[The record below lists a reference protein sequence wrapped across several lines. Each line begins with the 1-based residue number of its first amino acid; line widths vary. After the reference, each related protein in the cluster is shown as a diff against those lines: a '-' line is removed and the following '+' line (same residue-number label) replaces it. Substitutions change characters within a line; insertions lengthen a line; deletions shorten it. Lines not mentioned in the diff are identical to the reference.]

1 MFGSKGRKERKRLM
15 ALLLAG
21 AMVLSGMG
29 ISPISVQAEETAVV
43 QVQETEPVETIV
55 EEQGEETVSG
65 SDVVVPEAEETEVLE
80 TEETGETSAPAV
92 QNADGI
98 YVFEA
103 AIDAIISKLEKKAA
117 IPEGKYGTDNY
128 FTLSGTATRG
138 NSNTYSAEL
147 GKTENG
153 TLSFTVQGQASVTI
167 SITSTGSSN
176 TSDFALL
183 KSDGTKMIPD
193 GETTGIITVY
203 GTDPVKEVK
212 YSKLEAG
219 TYQMCSPKDG
229 NNTGRGVRL
238 LSAKVVDVPVSVTKE
253 YTFDAST
260 DAIITKLEKKAAV
273 PEGKYGTDNYFT
285 FSGTVTRGN
294 SSTFSAEV
302 GKTETGCMSFAVQG
316 QASVTINITSTG
328 SSNTSDFALLKSDG
342 TKVIPD
348 GETAGI
354 ITVYGTDPVKEVK
367 YSKLEAGTYQI
378 CSPKDGKNTG
388 RGVRILSAKVSDT
401 TGGSRP
407 ARADWSTVEA
417 PTLVSAK
424 QITDK
429 NDIEVKGTGLVGY
442 DGADTLVITM
452 KDEAGTVVKT
462 QSVAKDG
469 NDFTVTFTPENSGK
483 YVFSVVATRDGEENK
498 VAENTLDV
506 DFSLVLATPVIS
518 SATSKGNNSVEVIWG
533 AVKEAT
539 GYIVT
544 AATEGEQKVSVTTN
558 ADKTTALLTGLI
570 VGKAYTISVVAVR
583 GEDKTNPGTATVT
596 VTAEAQRVWS
606 KSTYGSSTDS
616 KNNGVI
622 GNANDG
628 KVTVYSEGGKGK
640 IVPGST
646 DGLTFYYTAIDP
658 ETENFTLTADIHVDS
673 WTLSNGQEGF
683 GMMVADAVGSN
694 GDGTAFWN
702 NAYQTIATKVE
713 YYWDGEDV
721 TTDSSANKISMK
733 LGLGAISRLGVTAD
747 DVAAIKNGTITMPA
761 GYVSETTTLETGA
774 ATKGPG
780 TYNLVGNWNKKAE
793 PTGNLENLLT
803 DFRLQ
808 IQRNNTGYY
817 LRYLDKD
824 NKVIK
829 EVRYYDLER
838 TSLTQID
845 KDNIYVGF
853 FASRNARIT
862 VSNIDLKTIT
872 PADDEKAEEREIE
885 YVYPINTIESPA
897 FSNSADY
904 NLVYY
909 GNADG
914 TLVVKDQNGKEVL
927 NKEFK
932 ALTKETVALKLNSG
946 KNAFTI
952 NFIPDKEYKPGEF
965 KLMTSYDPV
974 TINHTVEY
982 KTVENNNIYVSP
994 NGKSNA
1000 AGTKDAPMDIY
1011 TAVKIAAPG
1020 QKILIKEGT
1029 YNLSRTVKVER
1040 GINGTADAMIYMIA
1054 DPEAGSRPVFDF
1066 GGKCAGMILAGDY
1079 WYFQGFD
1086 VTRSADAQKGIQV
1099 SGNHNTLDRIKAYRN
1114 GNTGIQISRYLGTDQ
1129 FDQWPAHNT
1138 ILNCSSY
1145 LNADKGYEDADG
1157 FAAKLTVGQGN
1168 VFDGCIAAYNADD
1181 GWDLFA
1187 KVQSGSIGVVTIQ
1200 NCVAFK
1206 NGYILDENGREINA
1220 GNGNGFKMG
1229 GDSMPG
1235 AHVLKNSVAFAN
1247 KAKGIDSNSCPD
1259 IKVYSSTTF
1268 DNESYNVAFYTNTAV
1283 NTAFAADGIL
1293 SYKVSNKV
1301 AEQFK
1306 LLGTQNAADV
1316 KGATNYYFD
1325 GSKSVNNNG
1334 KEAAA
1339 SWFKSLDT
1347 ASALKDG
1354 GITRNADGTI
1364 NMNGF
1369 LELTDE
1375 VPEGVGAR
1383 MSGRTSGDI
1392 TVTPDEPKQDDSKP
1406 ENNNN
1411 NNNSNDNGS
1420 DSAGASSAPE
1430 TVNWNE
1436 VSSSVQ
1442 DKVTELAQNPA
1453 IATVNMNIVCT
1464 GEVQV
1469 PQKVLNT
1476 IKGANVTVAFH
1487 SGNGV
1492 AMSISGQDLKNKDL
1506 SKIQNIDL
1514 TVDQTS
1520 NNIPANVVAAKTSA
1534 PTRQLAIKD
1543 TGSFGVN
1550 VNIHVNVGKENAG
1563 KTANLY
1569 RYNAEKG
1576 RLEYCGSFTVT
1587 SNGQSMFALKRGG
1600 NYLVTVTERRP
1611 SESVWYAE
1619 GDYTVKPGDT
1629 LSKIAQ
1635 RNHMTLAELLR
1646 RNAQITNRNL
1656 IKVGQRLNLN

>member
-1 MFGSKGRKERKRLM
+1 MFGGKGRKERKRWM

-29 ISPISVQAEETAVV
+29 ISPISVQAEETATAVE

-65 SDVVVPEAEETEVLE
+65 GDIEVPEVEETEVLE
-80 TEETGETSAPAV
+80 TEEISEVAV
-92 QNADGI
+92 QAAEVTVPVVQNTSGNSDGYVLDAAELATFGADTKKDGDEETAGTDKYFTI
-98 YVFEA
+98 HYSAGTKVEA
-103 AIDAIISKLEKKAA
+103 KEKEFTDGYKSVNRINFAGAVKKTQNSISFTTTGKAKVKVYWGAADANREMAIINDS
-117 IPEGKYGTDNY
+117 
-128 FTLSGTATRG
+128 
-138 NSNTYSAEL
+138 
-147 GKTENG
+147 GKTI
-153 TLSFTVQGQASVTI
+153 AVT
-167 SITSTGSSN
+167 
-176 TSDFALL
+176 
-183 KSDGTKMIPD
+183 
-193 GETTGIITVY
+193 
-203 GTDPVKEVK
+203 EVK
-212 YSKLEAG
+212 PAKDQLCCWEVTLDDAG
-219 TYQMCSPKDG
+219 TYYLGGS
-229 NNTGRGVRL
+229 
-238 LSAKVVDVPVSVTKE
+238 
-253 YTFDAST
+253 
-260 DAIITKLEKKAAV
+260 EKKNYIFRV
-273 PEGKYGTDNYFT
+273 EVTEGEQEEI
-285 FSGTVTRGN
+285 S
-294 SSTFSAEV
+294 
-302 GKTETGCMSFAVQG
+302 
-316 QASVTINITSTG
+316 
-328 SSNTSDFALLKSDG
+328 
-342 TKVIPD
+342 
-348 GETAGI
+348 
-354 ITVYGTDPVKEVK
+354 
-367 YSKLEAGTYQI
+367 
-378 CSPKDGKNTG
+378 
-388 RGVRILSAKVSDT
+388 
-401 TGGSRP
+401 
-407 ARADWSTVEA
+407 RADWSTVDA
-417 PTLVSAK
+417 PE
-424 QITDK
+424 IT
-429 NDIEVKGTGLVGY
+429 EVKQSGEKIDITVKAVVGN
-442 DGADTLVITM
+442 DGADKIVVTLQNEENTEVGNVTSSAKKDKHTVSITPD
-452 KDEAGTVVKT
+452 KSGTYT
-462 QSVAKDG
+462 A
-469 NDFTVTFTPENSGK
+469 
-483 YVFSVVATRDGEENK
+483 SVVATREGETDKAGNNME
-498 VAENTLDV
+498 VY
-506 DFSLVLATPVIS
+506 FSLPLATPVIS
-518 SATSKGNNSVEVIWG
+518 SATSKGNGAVEVVWS

-539 GYIVT
+539 GYAVT
-544 AATEGEQKVSVTTN
+544 ATAEGENEVSKAVT
-558 ADKTTALLTGLI
+558 ADETTALLEGLT
-570 VGKAYTISVVAVR
+570 VGKTYTISVVAVR
-583 GEDKTNPGTATVT
+583 GENKTNPGTATVT

-683 GMMVADAVGSN
+683 GMMAADAVGSN

-702 NAYQTIATKVE
+702 NTYQAIATKVE

-793 PTGNLENLLT
+793 PTGNLENPLT

-932 ALTKETVALKLNSG
+932 ALAKETVALKLNNG

-1029 YNLSRTVKVER
+1029 YNLSSTVKVER

-1086 VTRSADAQKGIQV
+1086 VTGSADAQKGIQV
-1099 SGNHNTLDRIKAYRN
+1099 SGNHNILDRIKAYKN

-1129 FDQWPAHNT
+1129 FNQWPAHNT

-1334 KEAAA
+1334 KEATA

-1383 MSGRTSGDI
+1383 MSGRISGDI
-1392 TVTPDEPKQDDSKP
+1392 TVIPDEPKQDDSKP

-1411 NNNSNDNGS
+1411 NSNDNGS
-1420 DSAGASSAPE
+1420 DSAGTSSTPE

-1442 DKVTELAQNPA
+1442 DKVTEIAQNPA
-1453 IATVNMNIVCT
+1453 IATVNMNMVCT

-1476 IKGANVTVAFH
+1476 IKGTNVTVAFH

-1520 NNIPANVVAAKTSA
+1520 NNIPASVVAAKTSA

-1611 SESVWYAE
+1611 SESVWFAE
-1619 GDYTVKPGDT
+1619 GNYIVKAGDT

-1635 RNHMTLAELLR
+1635 RNHMTLTELLR

>member
-1 MFGSKGRKERKRLM
+1 MFGGKGRKKRKRWM

-29 ISPISVQAEETAVV
+29 TSPISVQAEETAVE
-43 QVQETEPVETIV
+43 QVQETEPMEAVLA
-55 EEQGEETVSG
+55 EQGEVTVSG
-65 SDVVVPEAEETEVLE
+65 GDVVVLEKVEKEAVKTSEEGEAAALTAEAEV
-80 TEETGETSAPAV
+80 PAV
-92 QNADGI
+92 QNTSGNSDGYVLDAAELATFSADTKKDGAEETAGTDKYFTI
-98 YVFEA
+98 HYSAGTKVEA
-103 AIDAIISKLEKKAA
+103 KEKEFTDGYKSVNRINFAGAVKKTQNSISFTTTGKAKVKVYWGAADANREMAIINDS
-117 IPEGKYGTDNY
+117 
-128 FTLSGTATRG
+128 
-138 NSNTYSAEL
+138 
-147 GKTENG
+147 GKTI
-153 TLSFTVQGQASVTI
+153 AVT
-167 SITSTGSSN
+167 
-176 TSDFALL
+176 
-183 KSDGTKMIPD
+183 
-193 GETTGIITVY
+193 
-203 GTDPVKEVK
+203 EVK
-212 YSKLEAG
+212 PAKDQLCCWEVTLEDAG
-219 TYQMCSPKDG
+219 TYYLGGS
-229 NNTGRGVRL
+229 
-238 LSAKVVDVPVSVTKE
+238 
-253 YTFDAST
+253 
-260 DAIITKLEKKAAV
+260 EKKNYIFRV
-273 PEGKYGTDNYFT
+273 EVTEGEQEEI
-285 FSGTVTRGN
+285 S
-294 SSTFSAEV
+294 
-302 GKTETGCMSFAVQG
+302 
-316 QASVTINITSTG
+316 
-328 SSNTSDFALLKSDG
+328 
-342 TKVIPD
+342 
-348 GETAGI
+348 
-354 ITVYGTDPVKEVK
+354 
-367 YSKLEAGTYQI
+367 
-378 CSPKDGKNTG
+378 
-388 RGVRILSAKVSDT
+388 
-401 TGGSRP
+401 
-407 ARADWSTVEA
+407 RADWSTVAA
-417 PTLVSAK
+417 PEIA
-424 QITDK
+424 
-429 NDIEVKGTGLVGY
+429 EVKQSGGKIDITVKAVVGN
-442 DGADTLVITM
+442 DGADKIVITLQNEENTEVGNVTSSAK
-452 KDEAGTVVKT
+452 KDKHTVSITPDKSGTYT
-462 QSVAKDG
+462 A
-469 NDFTVTFTPENSGK
+469 
-483 YVFSVVATRDGEENK
+483 SVVATREGETDKAGNNK
-498 VAENTLDV
+498 EVY
-506 DFSLVLATPVIS
+506 FSLPLATPVIS
-518 SATSKGNNSVEVIWG
+518 SATSKGNGAVEVVWS

-539 GYIVT
+539 GYAVT
-544 AATEGEQKVSVTTN
+544 ATAEGENEVSKMVT
-558 ADKTTALLTGLI
+558 ADETTALLEGLT
-570 VGKAYTISVVAVR
+570 VGKTYTINVVAVR
-583 GEDKTNPGTATVT
+583 GEDETKPGTATVT

-683 GMMVADAVGSN
+683 GMMAADAVGSN

-702 NAYQTIATKVE
+702 NAYQAIATKVE

-721 TTDSSANKISMK
+721 TTDISANKISMK

-774 ATKGPG
+774 ATNGPG

-793 PTGNLENLLT
+793 PTGNLENLLA

-838 TSLTQID
+838 NSLTQID

-862 VSNIDLKTIT
+862 VSNIDLKTIS
-872 PADDEKAEEREIE
+872 PADDEKAEEREIQ
-885 YVYPINTIESPA
+885 YVYPINTIESPV

-946 KNAFTI
+946 KNTFTI

-1000 AGTKDAPMDIY
+1000 AGTKDDPMDIY

-1029 YNLSRTVKVER
+1029 YDLSSTVKVER
-1040 GINGTADAMIYMIA
+1040 GINGTADAMIHMIA

-1099 SGNHNTLDRIKAYRN
+1099 SGNHNILDQIKAYKN

-1129 FDQWPAHNT
+1129 FNQWPAHNT

-1316 KGATNYYFD
+1316 KGVTNYYFD
-1325 GSKSVNNNG
+1325 GSKTVNNNG
-1334 KEAAA
+1334 KEATA

-1411 NNNSNDNGS
+1411 NNNNNSNDNGS
-1420 DSAGASSAPE
+1420 GSAATSSAPE

-1442 DKVTELAQNPA
+1442 DKVTEITQNPA
-1453 IATVNMNIVCT
+1453 IATVNMNMVCT

-1476 IKGANVTVAFH
+1476 IKGTNVTVAFH
-1487 SGNGV
+1487 SGNGI
-1492 AMSISGQDLKNKDL
+1492 AMSISGHDLKNKDL

-1514 TVDQTS
+1514 TVDQAS

-1534 PTRQLAIKD
+1534 PTRQLEIKD

-1563 KTANLY
+1563 KTANMY

-1576 RLEYCGSFTVT
+1576 HLEYCGSFTVT
-1587 SNGQSMFALKRGG
+1587 SNGQSMFALERGG

-1611 SESVWYAE
+1611 SESVWFAE
-1619 GDYTVKPGDT
+1619 GDYTIKPGDT

-1635 RNHMTLAELLR
+1635 RNHMTLTELLR
-1646 RNAQITNRNL
+1646 RNAQITNRNV

>member
-1 MFGSKGRKERKRLM
+1 MFGSKGRKERKRLI

-21 AMVLSGMG
+21 TMVLSGMG
-29 ISPISVQAEETAVV
+29 ISPISVQAEETATAVE

-65 SDVVVPEAEETEVLE
+65 GDIEVPEVEETEVLE
-80 TEETGETSAPAV
+80 TEEISEVAV
-92 QNADGI
+92 QAAEVTVPVVQNTSGNSDGYVLDAAELATFGADTKKDGDEETAGTDKYFTI
-98 YVFEA
+98 HYSAGTKVEA
-103 AIDAIISKLEKKAA
+103 KEKEFTDGYKSVNRINFAGAVKKTQNSISFTTTGKAKVKVYWGAADANREMAIINDS
-117 IPEGKYGTDNY
+117 
-128 FTLSGTATRG
+128 
-138 NSNTYSAEL
+138 
-147 GKTENG
+147 GKTI
-153 TLSFTVQGQASVTI
+153 AVT
-167 SITSTGSSN
+167 
-176 TSDFALL
+176 
-183 KSDGTKMIPD
+183 
-193 GETTGIITVY
+193 
-203 GTDPVKEVK
+203 EVK
-212 YSKLEAG
+212 PAKDQLCCWEVTLDDAG
-219 TYQMCSPKDG
+219 TYYLGGS
-229 NNTGRGVRL
+229 
-238 LSAKVVDVPVSVTKE
+238 
-253 YTFDAST
+253 
-260 DAIITKLEKKAAV
+260 EKKNYIFRV
-273 PEGKYGTDNYFT
+273 EVTEGEQEEI
-285 FSGTVTRGN
+285 S
-294 SSTFSAEV
+294 
-302 GKTETGCMSFAVQG
+302 
-316 QASVTINITSTG
+316 
-328 SSNTSDFALLKSDG
+328 
-342 TKVIPD
+342 
-348 GETAGI
+348 
-354 ITVYGTDPVKEVK
+354 
-367 YSKLEAGTYQI
+367 
-378 CSPKDGKNTG
+378 
-388 RGVRILSAKVSDT
+388 
-401 TGGSRP
+401 
-407 ARADWSTVEA
+407 RADWSTVDA
-417 PTLVSAK
+417 PE
-424 QITDK
+424 IT
-429 NDIEVKGTGLVGY
+429 EVKQSGEKIDITVKAVVGN
-442 DGADTLVITM
+442 DGADKIVVTLQNEENTEVGNVTSSAKKDKHTVSITPD
-452 KDEAGTVVKT
+452 KSGTYT
-462 QSVAKDG
+462 A
-469 NDFTVTFTPENSGK
+469 
-483 YVFSVVATRDGEENK
+483 SVVATREGETDKAGNNME
-498 VAENTLDV
+498 VY
-506 DFSLVLATPVIS
+506 FSLPLATPVIS
-518 SATSKGNNSVEVIWG
+518 SATSKGNGAVEVVWS

-539 GYIVT
+539 GYAVT
-544 AATEGEQKVSVTTN
+544 ATAEGENEVSKAVT
-558 ADKTTALLTGLI
+558 ADETTALLEGLK
-570 VGKAYTISVVAVR
+570 VGKTYTISVVAVR
-583 GEDKTNPGTATVT
+583 GENKTNPGTATVT

-683 GMMVADAVGSN
+683 GMMAADAVGSN

-702 NAYQTIATKVE
+702 NTYQAIATKVE

-793 PTGNLENLLT
+793 PTGNLENPLT

-897 FSNSADY
+897 FSNSVDY

-932 ALTKETVALKLNSG
+932 ALAKETVALKLNNG

-1029 YNLSRTVKVER
+1029 YNLSSTVKVER

-1099 SGNHNTLDRIKAYRN
+1099 SGNHNILDRIKAYKN

-1129 FDQWPAHNT
+1129 FNQWPAHNT

-1334 KEAAA
+1334 KEATA

-1383 MSGRTSGDI
+1383 MSGRISGDI
-1392 TVTPDEPKQDDSKP
+1392 TVIPDEPKQDDSKP

-1411 NNNSNDNGS
+1411 NSNDNGS
-1420 DSAGASSAPE
+1420 DSAGTSSTPE

-1442 DKVTELAQNPA
+1442 DKVTEIAQNPA
-1453 IATVNMNIVCT
+1453 IATVNMNMVCT

-1476 IKGANVTVAFH
+1476 IKGTNVTVAFH

-1520 NNIPANVVAAKTSA
+1520 NNIPASVVAAKTSA

-1611 SESVWYAE
+1611 SESVWFAE
-1619 GDYTVKPGDT
+1619 GNYIVKAGDT

-1635 RNHMTLAELLR
+1635 RNHMTLTELLR

>member
-1 MFGSKGRKERKRLM
+1 MFGSKGRKERKRLI

-21 AMVLSGMG
+21 TMVLSGMG
-29 ISPISVQAEETAVV
+29 ISPISVQAEETATAVE

-65 SDVVVPEAEETEVLE
+65 GDIEVPEVEETEVLE
-80 TEETGETSAPAV
+80 TEEISEVAV
-92 QNADGI
+92 QAAEVTVPVVQNTSGNSDGYVLDAAELATFGADTKKDGDEETAGTDKYFTI
-98 YVFEA
+98 HYSAGTKVEA
-103 AIDAIISKLEKKAA
+103 KEKEFTDGYKSVNRINFAGAVKKTQNSISFTTTGKAKVKVYWGAADANREMAIINDS
-117 IPEGKYGTDNY
+117 
-128 FTLSGTATRG
+128 
-138 NSNTYSAEL
+138 
-147 GKTENG
+147 GKTI
-153 TLSFTVQGQASVTI
+153 AVT
-167 SITSTGSSN
+167 
-176 TSDFALL
+176 
-183 KSDGTKMIPD
+183 
-193 GETTGIITVY
+193 
-203 GTDPVKEVK
+203 EVK
-212 YSKLEAG
+212 PAKDQLCCWEVTLDDAG
-219 TYQMCSPKDG
+219 TYYLGGS
-229 NNTGRGVRL
+229 
-238 LSAKVVDVPVSVTKE
+238 
-253 YTFDAST
+253 
-260 DAIITKLEKKAAV
+260 EKKNYIFRV
-273 PEGKYGTDNYFT
+273 EVTEGEQEEI
-285 FSGTVTRGN
+285 S
-294 SSTFSAEV
+294 
-302 GKTETGCMSFAVQG
+302 
-316 QASVTINITSTG
+316 
-328 SSNTSDFALLKSDG
+328 
-342 TKVIPD
+342 
-348 GETAGI
+348 
-354 ITVYGTDPVKEVK
+354 
-367 YSKLEAGTYQI
+367 
-378 CSPKDGKNTG
+378 
-388 RGVRILSAKVSDT
+388 
-401 TGGSRP
+401 
-407 ARADWSTVEA
+407 RADWSTVDA
-417 PTLVSAK
+417 PE
-424 QITDK
+424 IT
-429 NDIEVKGTGLVGY
+429 EVKQSGEKIDITVKAVVGN
-442 DGADTLVITM
+442 DGADKIVVTLQNEENTEVGNVTSSAKKDKHTVLITPD
-452 KDEAGTVVKT
+452 KSGTYT
-462 QSVAKDG
+462 A
-469 NDFTVTFTPENSGK
+469 
-483 YVFSVVATRDGEENK
+483 SVVATREGETDKAGNNME
-498 VAENTLDV
+498 VY
-506 DFSLVLATPVIS
+506 FSLPLATPVIS
-518 SATSKGNNSVEVIWG
+518 SATSKGNGAVEVVWS

-539 GYIVT
+539 GYAVT
-544 AATEGEQKVSVTTN
+544 ATAEGENEVSKAVT
-558 ADKTTALLTGLI
+558 ADETTALLEGLT
-570 VGKAYTISVVAVR
+570 VGKTYTISVVAVR
-583 GEDKTNPGTATVT
+583 GENKTNPGTATVT

-683 GMMVADAVGSN
+683 GMMAADAVGSN

-702 NAYQTIATKVE
+702 NTYQAIATKVE

-793 PTGNLENLLT
+793 PTGNLENPLT

-946 KNAFTI
+946 KNTLTI

-1029 YNLSRTVKVER
+1029 YNLSGTVKVER

-1099 SGNHNTLDRIKAYRN
+1099 SGNHNILDRIKAYKN

-1129 FDQWPAHNT
+1129 FNQWPAHNT

-1334 KEAAA
+1334 KEATA

-1383 MSGRTSGDI
+1383 MSGRISGDI
-1392 TVTPDEPKQDDSKP
+1392 TVIPDEPKQDDSKP

-1411 NNNSNDNGS
+1411 NSNDNGS
-1420 DSAGASSAPE
+1420 DSAGTSSTPE

-1442 DKVTELAQNPA
+1442 DKVTEIAQNPA
-1453 IATVNMNIVCT
+1453 IATVNMNVVCT

-1476 IKGANVTVAFH
+1476 IKGTNVTVAFH

-1520 NNIPANVVAAKTSA
+1520 NNIPASVVAAKTSA

-1543 TGSFGVN
+1543 TGNFGVN

-1563 KTANLY
+1563 KTANMY

-1611 SESVWYAE
+1611 SESVWFAE
-1619 GDYTVKPGDT
+1619 GNYIVKAGDT

-1635 RNHMTLAELLR
+1635 RNHITLTELLR

>member
-1 MFGSKGRKERKRLM
+1 MEMLGNRQGKKRKRWL

-21 AMVLSGMG
+21 AMILSGMG
-29 ISPISVQAEETAVV
+29 TPSVVVQAEETDAVA
-43 QVQETEPVETIV
+43 VEAEAT
-55 EEQGEETVSG
+55 TVSG
-65 SDVVVPEAEETEVLE
+65 NENAETTEMQAADTQDDTQSVPEEAQIALLSEDVAVSAQDAAGDAEQYVLDAADLAQFTNGAKKDGEEQSAGTDDYFTILWSSKSKVDGSKKSFEDGTAFTQRINLGGKLDVTNNKNGVSFKTTGAAEVKVYWVKGGDDNRQMALLTGSGTVVAK
-80 TEETGETSAPAV
+80 TEETLAK
-92 QNADGI
+92 NAACI
-98 YVFEA
+98 SVLKVT
-103 AIDAIISKLEKKAA
+103 DAGTYYLGGLENN
-117 IPEGKYGTDNY
+117 NY
-128 FTLSGTATRG
+128 IF
-138 NSNTYSAEL
+138 
-147 GKTENG
+147 K
-153 TLSFTVQGQASVTI
+153 VIVT
-167 SITSTGSSN
+167 
-176 TSDFALL
+176 
-183 KSDGTKMIPD
+183 
-193 GETTGIITVY
+193 ETTG
-203 GTDPVKEVK
+203 GT
-212 YSKLEAG
+212 
-219 TYQMCSPKDG
+219 
-229 NNTGRGVRL
+229 
-238 LSAKVVDVPVSVTKE
+238 
-253 YTFDAST
+253 
-260 DAIITKLEKKAAV
+260 EK
-273 PEGKYGTDNYFT
+273 
-285 FSGTVTRGN
+285 
-294 SSTFSAEV
+294 
-302 GKTETGCMSFAVQG
+302 
-316 QASVTINITSTG
+316 
-328 SSNTSDFALLKSDG
+328 
-342 TKVIPD
+342 
-348 GETAGI
+348 
-354 ITVYGTDPVKEVK
+354 
-367 YSKLEAGTYQI
+367 
-378 CSPKDGKNTG
+378 
-388 RGVRILSAKVSDT
+388 
-401 TGGSRP
+401 P
-407 ARADWSTVEA
+407 ARADWSTVEN
-417 PTLVSAK
+417 PEIISAVQNAGK
-424 QITDK
+424 VDVT
-429 NDIEVKGTGLVGY
+429 VKTNIGY
-442 DGADTLVITM
+442 DGADKIEVAMSDAEGSVI
-452 KDEAGTVVKT
+452 GTAKSSKEGNKAVVSFT
-462 QSVAKDG
+462 PAASG
-469 NDFTVTFTPENSGK
+469 TYTFTVK
-483 YVFSVVATRDGEENK
+483 AIRDGEEDKAGNSMN
-498 VAENTLDV
+498 A
-506 DFSLVLATPVIS
+506 DFVLPLTAPKIS
-518 SATSKGNNSVEVIWG
+518 SATNVGKGAVALEWSE
-533 AVKEAT
+533 VKEAEK
-539 GYIVT
+539 YVVT
-544 AATEGEQKVSVTTN
+544 VEGTDNKTESTTTVATISG
-558 ADKTTALLTGLI
+558 LT
-570 VGKAYTISVVAVR
+570 VGNMYTISVVAVR
-583 GEDKTNPGTATVT
+583 GEDVSGKGTTEVT
-596 VTAEAQRVWS
+596 VVDEAQRVWRV
-606 KSTYGSSTDS
+606 STYGSSTDS

-683 GMMVADAVGSN
+683 GMMAADAVGSN

-702 NAYQTIATKVE
+702 NAYQAIVTKVE

-793 PTGNLENLLT
+793 PTGSLENPLT

-838 TSLTQID
+838 NSLTQID

-872 PADDEKAEEREIE
+872 PADDEKAEERESE
-885 YVYPINTIESPA
+885 YVYPINTIESPV

-946 KNAFTI
+946 KNTFTI

-1029 YNLSRTVKVER
+1029 YNLFSTVKVER

-1099 SGNHNTLDRIKAYRN
+1099 SGNHNILDRIKAYKN

-1129 FDQWPAHNT
+1129 FNQWPAHNT

-1316 KGATNYYFD
+1316 KGVTNYYFD
-1325 GSKSVNNNG
+1325 GSKTVNNNG

-1411 NNNSNDNGS
+1411 NNNNSNDNGS
-1420 DSAGASSAPE
+1420 GSAATSSAPE

-1442 DKVTELAQNPA
+1442 DKVTEITQNPA
-1453 IATVNMNIVCT
+1453 IATVNMNMVCT

-1476 IKGANVTVAFH
+1476 IKGTNVTVAFH
-1487 SGNGV
+1487 SGNGI

-1514 TVDQTS
+1514 TVDQAS

-1563 KTANLY
+1563 KTANMY

-1576 RLEYCGSFTVT
+1576 HLEYCGSFTVT
-1587 SNGQSMFALKRGG
+1587 SNGQSMFALERGG

-1611 SESVWYAE
+1611 SESVWFAE
-1619 GDYTVKPGDT
+1619 GDYTIKPGDT

-1635 RNHMTLAELLR
+1635 RNHMTLTELLR
-1646 RNAQITNRNL
+1646 RNAQITNRNV

>member
-1 MFGSKGRKERKRLM
+1 MLGNRQGKKRKRWL

-21 AMVLSGMG
+21 AMILSGMG
-29 ISPISVQAEETAVV
+29 TPSVVVQAEETDTVAV
-43 QVQETEPVETIV
+43 EAEAT
-55 EEQGEETVSG
+55 TVSG
-65 SDVVVPEAEETEVLE
+65 NENAETTEMQAADTQDDTQSVPEEAQIALLSEDVAVSAQDAAGDAEQYVLDAADLAQFTNGAKKDGEEQSAGTDDYFTILWSSKSKVDGSKKSFEDGTAFTQRINLGGKLDVTNNKNGVSFKTTGAAEVKVYWVEGGDDNRQMALL
-80 TEETGETSAPAV
+80 TGSGTVVAKTGETLAK
-92 QNADGI
+92 NA
-98 YVFEA
+98 A
-103 AIDAIISKLEKKAA
+103 CISVLK
-117 IPEGKYGTDNY
+117 
-128 FTLSGTATRG
+128 
-138 NSNTYSAEL
+138 
-147 GKTENG
+147 
-153 TLSFTVQGQASVTI
+153 VT
-167 SITSTGSSN
+167 
-176 TSDFALL
+176 
-183 KSDGTKMIPD
+183 
-193 GETTGIITVY
+193 
-203 GTDPVKEVK
+203 
-212 YSKLEAG
+212 EAG
-219 TYQMCSPKDG
+219 TYYLG
-229 NNTGRGVRL
+229 GLENN
-238 LSAKVVDVPVSVTKE
+238 
-253 YTFDAST
+253 
-260 DAIITKLEKKAAV
+260 
-273 PEGKYGTDNYFT
+273 NYIF
-285 FSGTVTRGN
+285 
-294 SSTFSAEV
+294 
-302 GKTETGCMSFAVQG
+302 
-316 QASVTINITSTG
+316 
-328 SSNTSDFALLKSDG
+328 
-342 TKVIPD
+342 KVIVT
-348 GETAGI
+348 E
-354 ITVYGTDPVKEVK
+354 
-367 YSKLEAGTYQI
+367 
-378 CSPKDGKNTG
+378 
-388 RGVRILSAKVSDT
+388 T
-401 TGGSRP
+401 TGGTEKP
-407 ARADWSTVEA
+407 ARADWSTVEN
-417 PTLVSAK
+417 PEIISAVQNAGK
-424 QITDK
+424 VDVT
-429 NDIEVKGTGLVGY
+429 VKTNIGY
-442 DGADTLVITM
+442 DGADKIEVAMSDAEGSVIGTA
-452 KDEAGTVVKT
+452 KSSKEGNEAVVSFTPAASGTYT
-462 QSVAKDG
+462 
-469 NDFTVTFTPENSGK
+469 FTVK
-483 YVFSVVATRDGEENK
+483 AIRDGEEDKAGNSMN
-498 VAENTLDV
+498 A
-506 DFSLVLATPVIS
+506 DFVLPLTAPKIS
-518 SATSKGNNSVEVIWG
+518 SATNVGKGAVALEWSE
-533 AVKEAT
+533 VKEAEKYVVT
-539 GYIVT
+539 VEGTDNKTESTTT
-544 AATEGEQKVSVTTN
+544 AATISG
-558 ADKTTALLTGLI
+558 LT
-570 VGKAYTISVVAVR
+570 VGNMYTISVVAVR
-583 GEDKTNPGTATVT
+583 GEDVSGKGTTEVT
-596 VTAEAQRVWS
+596 VVDEAQRVWRV
-606 KSTYGSSTDS
+606 STYGSSTDS

-683 GMMVADAVGSN
+683 GMMAADAVGSN

-702 NAYQTIATKVE
+702 NAYQAIATKVE

-774 ATKGPG
+774 AAKGPG

-793 PTGNLENLLT
+793 PTGNLENPMT

-872 PADDEKAEEREIE
+872 PADDEKAEEREIQ
-885 YVYPINTIESPA
+885 YVYPINTIESPV

-946 KNAFTI
+946 KNTFTI

-1029 YNLSRTVKVER
+1029 YNLSSTVKVER

-1099 SGNHNTLDRIKAYRN
+1099 SGNHNILDQIKAYKN

-1129 FDQWPAHNT
+1129 FNQWPAHNT

-1316 KGATNYYFD
+1316 KGVTNYYFD
-1325 GSKSVNNNG
+1325 GSKTVNNNG

-1392 TVTPDEPKQDDSKP
+1392 TVIPDEPKQDDSKP

-1411 NNNSNDNGS
+1411 NNNNSNDNGS
-1420 DSAGASSAPE
+1420 DSVATSSAPE

-1442 DKVTELAQNPA
+1442 DKVTEITQNPA
-1453 IATVNMNIVCT
+1453 IATVNMNMVCT

-1476 IKGANVTVAFH
+1476 IKGTNVTVAFH
-1487 SGNGV
+1487 SGNGI

-1514 TVDQTS
+1514 TVDQAS

-1563 KTANLY
+1563 KTANMY

-1576 RLEYCGSFTVT
+1576 HLEYCGSFTVT

-1611 SESVWYAE
+1611 SESVWFAE
-1619 GDYTVKPGDT
+1619 GDYTIKPGDT

-1646 RNAQITNRNL
+1646 RNAQITNRNV

>member
-1 MFGSKGRKERKRLM
+1 MLGNRQGKKRKRWL

-21 AMVLSGMG
+21 AMILSGMG
-29 ISPISVQAEETAVV
+29 TPSVVVQAEETDTVAV
-43 QVQETEPVETIV
+43 EAEAT
-55 EEQGEETVSG
+55 TVSG
-65 SDVVVPEAEETEVLE
+65 NENAETTEMQAADTQDDTQSVPEEAQIALLSEDVAVSAQDAAGDAEQYVLDAADLAQFTNGAKKDGEEQSAGTDDYFTILWSSKSKVDGSKKSFEDRTAFTQRINLGGKLDVTNNKNGVSFKTTGAAEVKVYWVEGGDDNRQMALLTGSGTVVAK
-80 TEETGETSAPAV
+80 TEETLAK
-92 QNADGI
+92 NAACI
-98 YVFEA
+98 SVLKVT
-103 AIDAIISKLEKKAA
+103 DAGTYYLGGLENN
-117 IPEGKYGTDNY
+117 NY
-128 FTLSGTATRG
+128 IF
-138 NSNTYSAEL
+138 
-147 GKTENG
+147 K
-153 TLSFTVQGQASVTI
+153 VIVT
-167 SITSTGSSN
+167 
-176 TSDFALL
+176 
-183 KSDGTKMIPD
+183 
-193 GETTGIITVY
+193 ETTG
-203 GTDPVKEVK
+203 GT
-212 YSKLEAG
+212 
-219 TYQMCSPKDG
+219 
-229 NNTGRGVRL
+229 
-238 LSAKVVDVPVSVTKE
+238 
-253 YTFDAST
+253 
-260 DAIITKLEKKAAV
+260 EK
-273 PEGKYGTDNYFT
+273 
-285 FSGTVTRGN
+285 
-294 SSTFSAEV
+294 
-302 GKTETGCMSFAVQG
+302 
-316 QASVTINITSTG
+316 
-328 SSNTSDFALLKSDG
+328 
-342 TKVIPD
+342 
-348 GETAGI
+348 
-354 ITVYGTDPVKEVK
+354 
-367 YSKLEAGTYQI
+367 
-378 CSPKDGKNTG
+378 
-388 RGVRILSAKVSDT
+388 
-401 TGGSRP
+401 P
-407 ARADWSTVEA
+407 ARADWSTVEN
-417 PTLVSAK
+417 PEIISAVQNAGK
-424 QITDK
+424 VDVT
-429 NDIEVKGTGLVGY
+429 VKTNIGY
-442 DGADTLVITM
+442 DGADKIEVAMSDAEGSVI
-452 KDEAGTVVKT
+452 GTAKSSKEGNKAVVSFT
-462 QSVAKDG
+462 PAASG
-469 NDFTVTFTPENSGK
+469 TYTFTVK
-483 YVFSVVATRDGEENK
+483 AIRDGEEDKAGNSMN
-498 VAENTLDV
+498 A
-506 DFSLVLATPVIS
+506 DFVLPLTAPKIS
-518 SATSKGNNSVEVIWG
+518 SATNVGKGAVALEWSE
-533 AVKEAT
+533 VKEAEKYVVT
-539 GYIVT
+539 VEGTDNKTESTTT
-544 AATEGEQKVSVTTN
+544 AATISG
-558 ADKTTALLTGLI
+558 LT
-570 VGKAYTISVVAVR
+570 VGNMYTISVVAVR
-583 GEDKTNPGTATVT
+583 GEDVSGKGTTEVT
-596 VTAEAQRVWS
+596 VVDEAQRVWRV
-606 KSTYGSSTDS
+606 STYGSSTDS

-683 GMMVADAVGSN
+683 GMMAADAVGSN

-702 NAYQTIATKVE
+702 NAYQAIATKVE
-713 YYWDGEDV
+713 YYWDGENV
-721 TTDSSANKISMK
+721 TADSSANKISMK

-793 PTGNLENLLT
+793 PTGSLENPLT

-838 TSLTQID
+838 NSLTQID

-885 YVYPINTIESPA
+885 YVYPINTIESPV
-897 FSNSADY
+897 FSNSVDY

-946 KNAFTI
+946 KNTFTI

-1000 AGTKDAPMDIY
+1000 AGTRDDPMDIY

-1029 YNLSRTVKVER
+1029 YDLSSTVKVER

-1099 SGNHNTLDRIKAYRN
+1099 SGNHNILDRIKAYKN

-1129 FDQWPAHNT
+1129 FNQWPAHNT

-1316 KGATNYYFD
+1316 KSVTNYYFD
-1325 GSKSVNNNG
+1325 GSKTVNNNG

-1411 NNNSNDNGS
+1411 NNNNNSNDNGS
-1420 DSAGASSAPE
+1420 GSAATSSAPE

-1442 DKVTELAQNPA
+1442 DKVTEITQNPA
-1453 IATVNMNIVCT
+1453 IATVNMNMVCT

-1476 IKGANVTVAFH
+1476 IKGTNVTVAFH
-1487 SGNGV
+1487 SGNGI

-1514 TVDQTS
+1514 TVDQAS

-1563 KTANLY
+1563 KTANMY
-1569 RYNAEKG
+1569 RHNAEKG

-1611 SESVWYAE
+1611 SESVWFAE
-1619 GDYTVKPGDT
+1619 DNYIVKAGDT

-1635 RNHMTLAELLR
+1635 RNHMTLTELLR
-1646 RNAQITNRNL
+1646 RNAQITNRNA

>member
-1 MFGSKGRKERKRLM
+1 MFGSKGRKERKRLI

-21 AMVLSGMG
+21 TMVLSGMG
-29 ISPISVQAEETAVV
+29 ISPISVQAEETATAVE

-65 SDVVVPEAEETEVLE
+65 GDIEVPEVEETEVLE
-80 TEETGETSAPAV
+80 TEEISEVAV
-92 QNADGI
+92 QAAEVTVPVVQNTSGNSDGYVLDAAELATFGADTKKDGDEETAGTDKYFTI
-98 YVFEA
+98 HYSAGTKVEA
-103 AIDAIISKLEKKAA
+103 KEKEFTDGYKSVNRINFAGAVKKTQNSISFTTTGKAKVKVYWGAADANREMAIINDS
-117 IPEGKYGTDNY
+117 
-128 FTLSGTATRG
+128 
-138 NSNTYSAEL
+138 
-147 GKTENG
+147 GKTI
-153 TLSFTVQGQASVTI
+153 AVT
-167 SITSTGSSN
+167 
-176 TSDFALL
+176 
-183 KSDGTKMIPD
+183 
-193 GETTGIITVY
+193 
-203 GTDPVKEVK
+203 EVK
-212 YSKLEAG
+212 PAKDQLCCWEVTLDDAG
-219 TYQMCSPKDG
+219 TYYLGGS
-229 NNTGRGVRL
+229 
-238 LSAKVVDVPVSVTKE
+238 
-253 YTFDAST
+253 
-260 DAIITKLEKKAAV
+260 EKKNYIFRV
-273 PEGKYGTDNYFT
+273 EVTEGEQEEI
-285 FSGTVTRGN
+285 S
-294 SSTFSAEV
+294 
-302 GKTETGCMSFAVQG
+302 
-316 QASVTINITSTG
+316 
-328 SSNTSDFALLKSDG
+328 
-342 TKVIPD
+342 
-348 GETAGI
+348 
-354 ITVYGTDPVKEVK
+354 
-367 YSKLEAGTYQI
+367 
-378 CSPKDGKNTG
+378 
-388 RGVRILSAKVSDT
+388 
-401 TGGSRP
+401 
-407 ARADWSTVEA
+407 RADWSTVDA
-417 PTLVSAK
+417 PE
-424 QITDK
+424 IT
-429 NDIEVKGTGLVGY
+429 EVKQSGEKIDITVKAVVGN
-442 DGADTLVITM
+442 DGADKIVVTLQNEENTEVGNVTSSAKKDKHTVSITPD
-452 KDEAGTVVKT
+452 KSGTYT
-462 QSVAKDG
+462 A
-469 NDFTVTFTPENSGK
+469 
-483 YVFSVVATRDGEENK
+483 SVVATREGETDKAGNNME
-498 VAENTLDV
+498 VY
-506 DFSLVLATPVIS
+506 FSLPLATPVIS
-518 SATSKGNNSVEVIWG
+518 SATSKGNGAVEVVWS

-539 GYIVT
+539 GYAVT
-544 AATEGEQKVSVTTN
+544 ATAEGENEVSKAVT
-558 ADKTTALLTGLI
+558 ADETTALLEGLT

-583 GEDKTNPGTATVT
+583 GEDKTKPGTATVT

-673 WTLSNGQEGF
+673 WKLSNGQEGF
-683 GMMVADAVGSN
+683 GMMAADAVGLN

-702 NAYQTIATKVE
+702 NTYQAIATKIE

-721 TTDSSANKISMK
+721 TTDSSAGKISMK
-733 LGLGAISRLGVTAD
+733 LGLGAISKLGVTAE
-747 DVAAIKNGTITMPA
+747 DVAGIKNGTITMPA
-761 GYVSETTTLETGA
+761 GYVSKTTTLETGA
-774 ATKGPG
+774 AAKGPG
-780 TYNLVGNWNKKAE
+780 TYNLVGNWNEKAE
-793 PTGNLENLLT
+793 PAGNLENPLT

-829 EVRYYDLER
+829 EIRYYDLER

-862 VSNIDLKTIT
+862 VSNIELKTIN

-946 KNAFTI
+946 KNTFTI

-1029 YNLSRTVKVER
+1029 YNLSSTVKVER

-1099 SGNHNTLDRIKAYRN
+1099 SGNHNILDRIKAYKN

-1129 FDQWPAHNT
+1129 FNQWPAHNT

-1316 KGATNYYFD
+1316 KGATNYYFN

-1334 KEAAA
+1334 KEATA

-1406 ENNNN
+1406 ENNN
-1411 NNNSNDNGS
+1411 SNDNGS
-1420 DSAGASSAPE
+1420 GSAGTSSAPE

-1442 DKVTELAQNPA
+1442 DKVTEIAQNPA
-1453 IATVNMNIVCT
+1453 IATVNMNMVCT

-1476 IKGANVTVAFH
+1476 IKGTNVTVAFH
-1487 SGNGV
+1487 SGNGI

-1534 PTRQLAIKD
+1534 PVRQLAIKD
-1543 TGSFGVN
+1543 SGSFGVN

-1569 RYNAEKG
+1569 RYNTEKG

-1600 NYLVTVTERRP
+1600 NYLVTVTEHRP

-1619 GDYTVKPGDT
+1619 GDCTVKAGDT

>member
-1 MFGSKGRKERKRLM
+1 MFGGKGRKERKRWM

-29 ISPISVQAEETAVV
+29 ISPISVQAEETATAVE

-65 SDVVVPEAEETEVLE
+65 GDIEVPEVEETEVLE
-80 TEETGETSAPAV
+80 TEEISEVAV
-92 QNADGI
+92 QAAEVTVPVVQNTSGNSDGYVLDAAELATFGADTKKDGDEETAGTDKYFTI
-98 YVFEA
+98 HYSAGTKVEA
-103 AIDAIISKLEKKAA
+103 KEKEFTDGYKSVNRINFAGAVKKTQNSISFTTTGKAKVKVYWGAADANREMAIINDS
-117 IPEGKYGTDNY
+117 
-128 FTLSGTATRG
+128 
-138 NSNTYSAEL
+138 
-147 GKTENG
+147 GKTI
-153 TLSFTVQGQASVTI
+153 AVT
-167 SITSTGSSN
+167 
-176 TSDFALL
+176 
-183 KSDGTKMIPD
+183 
-193 GETTGIITVY
+193 
-203 GTDPVKEVK
+203 EVK
-212 YSKLEAG
+212 PAKDQLCCWEVTLDDAG
-219 TYQMCSPKDG
+219 TYYLGGS
-229 NNTGRGVRL
+229 
-238 LSAKVVDVPVSVTKE
+238 
-253 YTFDAST
+253 
-260 DAIITKLEKKAAV
+260 EKKNYIFRV
-273 PEGKYGTDNYFT
+273 EVTEGEQEEI
-285 FSGTVTRGN
+285 S
-294 SSTFSAEV
+294 
-302 GKTETGCMSFAVQG
+302 
-316 QASVTINITSTG
+316 
-328 SSNTSDFALLKSDG
+328 
-342 TKVIPD
+342 
-348 GETAGI
+348 
-354 ITVYGTDPVKEVK
+354 
-367 YSKLEAGTYQI
+367 
-378 CSPKDGKNTG
+378 
-388 RGVRILSAKVSDT
+388 
-401 TGGSRP
+401 
-407 ARADWSTVEA
+407 RADWSTVDA
-417 PTLVSAK
+417 PE
-424 QITDK
+424 IT
-429 NDIEVKGTGLVGY
+429 EVKQSGEKIDITVKAVVGN
-442 DGADTLVITM
+442 DGADKIVVTLQNEENTEVGNVTSSAKKDKHTVSITPD
-452 KDEAGTVVKT
+452 KSGTYT
-462 QSVAKDG
+462 A
-469 NDFTVTFTPENSGK
+469 
-483 YVFSVVATRDGEENK
+483 SVVATREGETDKAGNNME
-498 VAENTLDV
+498 VY
-506 DFSLVLATPVIS
+506 FSLPLATPVIS
-518 SATSKGNNSVEVIWG
+518 SATSKGNGAVEVVWS

-539 GYIVT
+539 GYAVT
-544 AATEGEQKVSVTTN
+544 ATAEGENEVSKVVT
-558 ADKTTALLTGLI
+558 ADETTALLEGLT
-570 VGKAYTISVVAVR
+570 VGKTYTISVVAVR
-583 GEDKTNPGTATVT
+583 GTENSEAGKTTVKM
-596 VTAEAQRVWS
+596 TAEAQRVWS

-683 GMMVADAVGSN
+683 GMMAADAVGSN

-702 NAYQTIATKVE
+702 NTYQAIATKVE

-793 PTGNLENLLT
+793 PTGNLENPLT

-932 ALTKETVALKLNSG
+932 ALAKETVALKLNNG

-1029 YNLSRTVKVER
+1029 YNLSSTVKVER

-1086 VTRSADAQKGIQV
+1086 VTGSADAQKGIQV
-1099 SGNHNTLDRIKAYRN
+1099 SGNHNILDRIKAYKN

-1129 FDQWPAHNT
+1129 FNQWPAHNT

-1334 KEAAA
+1334 KEATA

-1383 MSGRTSGDI
+1383 MSGRISGDI
-1392 TVTPDEPKQDDSKP
+1392 TVIPDEPKQDDSKP

-1411 NNNSNDNGS
+1411 NSNDNGS
-1420 DSAGASSAPE
+1420 DSAGTSSTPE

-1442 DKVTELAQNPA
+1442 DKVTEIAQNPA
-1453 IATVNMNIVCT
+1453 IATVNMNMVCT

-1476 IKGANVTVAFH
+1476 IKGTNVTVAFH

-1520 NNIPANVVAAKTSA
+1520 NNIPASVVAAKTSA

-1611 SESVWYAE
+1611 SESVWFAE
-1619 GDYTVKPGDT
+1619 GNYIVKAGDT

-1635 RNHMTLAELLR
+1635 RNHMTLTELLR

>member
-1 MFGSKGRKERKRLM
+1 MEMLGNRQGKKRKRWLV
-15 ALLLAG
+15 LLLAG
-21 AMVLSGMG
+21 AMILSGMG
-29 ISPISVQAEETAVV
+29 TPSVVVQAEETDTVAV
-43 QVQETEPVETIV
+43 EAEAT
-55 EEQGEETVSG
+55 TVSG
-65 SDVVVPEAEETEVLE
+65 NENAETTEMQAADTQNDTQSVPEEAQIALLSEDVAVSAQDAAGDAEQYVLDAADLAQFTNGAKKDGEEQSAGTDDYFTILWSSKSKVDGSKKSFEDGTAFTQRINLGGKLDVTNNKNGVSFKTTGAAEVKVYWVEGGDDNRQMALLTGSGTVVAK
-80 TEETGETSAPAV
+80 TEETLAK
-92 QNADGI
+92 NAACI
-98 YVFEA
+98 SVLKVT
-103 AIDAIISKLEKKAA
+103 DAGTYYLGGLENN
-117 IPEGKYGTDNY
+117 NY
-128 FTLSGTATRG
+128 IF
-138 NSNTYSAEL
+138 
-147 GKTENG
+147 K
-153 TLSFTVQGQASVTI
+153 VIVT
-167 SITSTGSSN
+167 
-176 TSDFALL
+176 
-183 KSDGTKMIPD
+183 
-193 GETTGIITVY
+193 ETTG
-203 GTDPVKEVK
+203 GT
-212 YSKLEAG
+212 
-219 TYQMCSPKDG
+219 
-229 NNTGRGVRL
+229 
-238 LSAKVVDVPVSVTKE
+238 
-253 YTFDAST
+253 
-260 DAIITKLEKKAAV
+260 EK
-273 PEGKYGTDNYFT
+273 
-285 FSGTVTRGN
+285 
-294 SSTFSAEV
+294 
-302 GKTETGCMSFAVQG
+302 
-316 QASVTINITSTG
+316 
-328 SSNTSDFALLKSDG
+328 
-342 TKVIPD
+342 
-348 GETAGI
+348 
-354 ITVYGTDPVKEVK
+354 
-367 YSKLEAGTYQI
+367 
-378 CSPKDGKNTG
+378 
-388 RGVRILSAKVSDT
+388 
-401 TGGSRP
+401 P
-407 ARADWSTVEA
+407 ARADWSTVEN
-417 PTLVSAK
+417 PEIISAVQNAGK
-424 QITDK
+424 VDVT
-429 NDIEVKGTGLVGY
+429 VKTNIGY
-442 DGADTLVITM
+442 DGADKIEVAMSDAEGSVI
-452 KDEAGTVVKT
+452 GTAKSSKEGNKAVVSFT
-462 QSVAKDG
+462 PAASG
-469 NDFTVTFTPENSGK
+469 TYTFTVK
-483 YVFSVVATRDGEENK
+483 AIRDGEEDKAGNSMN
-498 VAENTLDV
+498 A
-506 DFSLVLATPVIS
+506 DFVLPLTAPKIS
-518 SATSKGNNSVEVIWG
+518 SATNVGKGAVALEWSE
-533 AVKEAT
+533 VKEAEKYVVT
-539 GYIVT
+539 VEGTDNKTESTTT
-544 AATEGEQKVSVTTN
+544 AATISG
-558 ADKTTALLTGLI
+558 LT
-570 VGKAYTISVVAVR
+570 VGNMYTISVVAVR
-583 GEDKTNPGTATVT
+583 GEDVSGKGTTEVT
-596 VTAEAQRVWS
+596 VVDEAQRVWRV
-606 KSTYGSSTDS
+606 STYGSSTDS

-683 GMMVADAVGSN
+683 GMMAADAVGSN

-702 NAYQTIATKVE
+702 NAYQAIVTKVE

-793 PTGNLENLLT
+793 PTGSLENPLT

-838 TSLTQID
+838 NSLTQID

-946 KNAFTI
+946 KNTFTI

-1000 AGTKDAPMDIY
+1000 AGTKDDPMDIY

-1029 YNLSRTVKVER
+1029 YDLSSTVKVER

-1099 SGNHNTLDRIKAYRN
+1099 SGNHNILDRIKAYKN

-1129 FDQWPAHNT
+1129 FNQWPAHNT

-1316 KGATNYYFD
+1316 KGVTNYYFD
-1325 GSKSVNNNG
+1325 GSKTVNNNG

-1375 VPEGVGAR
+1375 VPGGVGAR

-1392 TVTPDEPKQDDSKP
+1392 TVTPDEPKQDDSKSD
-1406 ENNNN
+1406 
-1411 NNNSNDNGS
+1411 NSTNGDTGS
-1420 DSAGASSAPE
+1420 TGSAATSSAPE

-1442 DKVTELAQNPA
+1442 DKVTEITQNPA
-1453 IATVNMNIVCT
+1453 IATVNMNMVCT

-1476 IKGANVTVAFH
+1476 IKGTNVTVAFH
-1487 SGNGV
+1487 SGNGI
-1492 AMSISGQDLKNKDL
+1492 AMSISGKDLKNKDL

-1514 TVDQTS
+1514 TVDQAS

-1563 KTANLY
+1563 KTANMY

-1576 RLEYCGSFTVT
+1576 HLEYCGSFTVT

-1611 SESVWYAE
+1611 SESVWFAE
-1619 GDYTVKPGDT
+1619 GDYTIKQGDT

-1635 RNHMTLAELLR
+1635 RNHMTLTELLR
-1646 RNAQITNRNL
+1646 RNAQITNRNV

>member
-1 MFGSKGRKERKRLM
+1 MFGSKGRKERKRLI

-29 ISPISVQAEETAVV
+29 ISPISVQAEETATAVE

-65 SDVVVPEAEETEVLE
+65 GDIEVPEVEETEVLE
-80 TEETGETSAPAV
+80 TEEISEVAV
-92 QNADGI
+92 QAAEVTVPVVQNTSGNSDGYVLDAAELATFGADTKKDGDEETAGTDKYFTI
-98 YVFEA
+98 HYSAGTKVEA
-103 AIDAIISKLEKKAA
+103 KEKEFTDGYKSVNRINFAGAVKKTQNSISFTTTGKAKVKVYWGAADANREMAIINDS
-117 IPEGKYGTDNY
+117 
-128 FTLSGTATRG
+128 
-138 NSNTYSAEL
+138 
-147 GKTENG
+147 GKTI
-153 TLSFTVQGQASVTI
+153 AVT
-167 SITSTGSSN
+167 
-176 TSDFALL
+176 
-183 KSDGTKMIPD
+183 
-193 GETTGIITVY
+193 
-203 GTDPVKEVK
+203 EVK
-212 YSKLEAG
+212 PAKDQLCCWEVTLDDAG
-219 TYQMCSPKDG
+219 TYYLGGS
-229 NNTGRGVRL
+229 
-238 LSAKVVDVPVSVTKE
+238 
-253 YTFDAST
+253 
-260 DAIITKLEKKAAV
+260 EKKNYIFRV
-273 PEGKYGTDNYFT
+273 EVTEGEQEEI
-285 FSGTVTRGN
+285 S
-294 SSTFSAEV
+294 
-302 GKTETGCMSFAVQG
+302 
-316 QASVTINITSTG
+316 
-328 SSNTSDFALLKSDG
+328 
-342 TKVIPD
+342 
-348 GETAGI
+348 
-354 ITVYGTDPVKEVK
+354 
-367 YSKLEAGTYQI
+367 
-378 CSPKDGKNTG
+378 
-388 RGVRILSAKVSDT
+388 
-401 TGGSRP
+401 
-407 ARADWSTVEA
+407 RADWSTVDA
-417 PTLVSAK
+417 PE
-424 QITDK
+424 IT
-429 NDIEVKGTGLVGY
+429 EVKQSGEKIDITVKAVVGN
-442 DGADTLVITM
+442 DGADKIVVTLQNEENKEVGNVTSSAKKDKHTVSITPD
-452 KDEAGTVVKT
+452 KSGTYT
-462 QSVAKDG
+462 A
-469 NDFTVTFTPENSGK
+469 
-483 YVFSVVATRDGEENK
+483 SVVATREGETDKAGNNK
-498 VAENTLDV
+498 EVY
-506 DFSLVLATPVIS
+506 FSLPLATPVIS
-518 SATSKGNNSVEVIWG
+518 SATSKGNGAVEVVWS

-539 GYIVT
+539 GYAVT
-544 AATEGEQKVSVTTN
+544 ATAEGENEVSKVVT
-558 ADKTTALLTGLI
+558 ADETTALLEKLK
-570 VGKAYTISVVAVR
+570 VGKTYTISVVAVR
-583 GEDKTNPGTATVT
+583 GTENSEAGKTTVKM
-596 VTAEAQRVWS
+596 TAEAQRVWS

-683 GMMVADAVGSN
+683 GMMAADAVGSN

-702 NAYQTIATKVE
+702 NTYQAIATKVE

-793 PTGNLENLLT
+793 PTGNLENPLT

-946 KNAFTI
+946 KNTLTI

-1029 YNLSRTVKVER
+1029 YNLSGTVKVER

-1099 SGNHNTLDRIKAYRN
+1099 SGNHNILDRIKAYKN

-1129 FDQWPAHNT
+1129 FNQWPAHNT

-1334 KEAAA
+1334 KEATA

-1383 MSGRTSGDI
+1383 MSGRISGDI
-1392 TVTPDEPKQDDSKP
+1392 TVIPDEPKQDDSKP

-1411 NNNSNDNGS
+1411 NSNDNGS
-1420 DSAGASSAPE
+1420 DSAGTSSTPE

-1442 DKVTELAQNPA
+1442 DKVTEIAQNPA
-1453 IATVNMNIVCT
+1453 IATVNMNVVCT

-1476 IKGANVTVAFH
+1476 IKGTNVTVAFH

-1520 NNIPANVVAAKTSA
+1520 NNIPASVVAAKTSA

-1543 TGSFGVN
+1543 TGNFGVN

-1563 KTANLY
+1563 KTANMY

-1611 SESVWYAE
+1611 SESVWFAE
-1619 GDYTVKPGDT
+1619 GNYIVKAGDT

-1635 RNHMTLAELLR
+1635 RNHITLTELLR

>member
-1 MFGSKGRKERKRLM
+1 MFGSKGRKERKRLI

-21 AMVLSGMG
+21 TMVLSGMG
-29 ISPISVQAEETAVV
+29 ISPISVQAEETATAVE

-65 SDVVVPEAEETEVLE
+65 GDIEVPEVEETEVLE
-80 TEETGETSAPAV
+80 TEEISEVAV
-92 QNADGI
+92 QAAEVTVPVVQKTSGNSDGYVLDAAELATFGADTKKDGDEETAGTDKYFTI
-98 YVFEA
+98 HYSAGTKVEA
-103 AIDAIISKLEKKAA
+103 KEKEFTDGYKSVNRINFAGAVKKTQNSISFTTTGKAKVKVYWGAADANREMAIINDS
-117 IPEGKYGTDNY
+117 
-128 FTLSGTATRG
+128 
-138 NSNTYSAEL
+138 
-147 GKTENG
+147 GKTI
-153 TLSFTVQGQASVTI
+153 AVT
-167 SITSTGSSN
+167 
-176 TSDFALL
+176 
-183 KSDGTKMIPD
+183 
-193 GETTGIITVY
+193 
-203 GTDPVKEVK
+203 EVK
-212 YSKLEAG
+212 PAKDQLCCWEVTLDDAG
-219 TYQMCSPKDG
+219 TYYLGGS
-229 NNTGRGVRL
+229 
-238 LSAKVVDVPVSVTKE
+238 
-253 YTFDAST
+253 
-260 DAIITKLEKKAAV
+260 EKKNYIFRV
-273 PEGKYGTDNYFT
+273 EVTEGEQEEI
-285 FSGTVTRGN
+285 S
-294 SSTFSAEV
+294 
-302 GKTETGCMSFAVQG
+302 
-316 QASVTINITSTG
+316 
-328 SSNTSDFALLKSDG
+328 
-342 TKVIPD
+342 
-348 GETAGI
+348 
-354 ITVYGTDPVKEVK
+354 
-367 YSKLEAGTYQI
+367 
-378 CSPKDGKNTG
+378 
-388 RGVRILSAKVSDT
+388 
-401 TGGSRP
+401 
-407 ARADWSTVEA
+407 RADWSTVDA
-417 PTLVSAK
+417 PE
-424 QITDK
+424 IT
-429 NDIEVKGTGLVGY
+429 EVKQSGEKIDITVKAVVGN
-442 DGADTLVITM
+442 DGADKIVVTLQNEENTEVGNVTSSAKKDKHTVSITPD
-452 KDEAGTVVKT
+452 KSGTYT
-462 QSVAKDG
+462 A
-469 NDFTVTFTPENSGK
+469 
-483 YVFSVVATRDGEENK
+483 SVVATREGETDKAGNNME
-498 VAENTLDV
+498 VY
-506 DFSLVLATPVIS
+506 FSLPLATPVIS
-518 SATSKGNNSVEVIWG
+518 SATSKGNGAVEVVWS

-539 GYIVT
+539 GYAVT
-544 AATEGEQKVSVTTN
+544 ATAEGENEVSKAVT
-558 ADKTTALLTGLI
+558 ADETTALLEGLT
-570 VGKAYTISVVAVR
+570 VGKTYTISVVAVR
-583 GEDKTNPGTATVT
+583 GENKTNPGTATVT

-683 GMMVADAVGSN
+683 GMMAADAVGSN

-702 NAYQTIATKVE
+702 NTYQAIATKVE

-793 PTGNLENLLT
+793 PTGNLENPLT

-932 ALTKETVALKLNSG
+932 ALAKETVALKLNNG

-1029 YNLSRTVKVER
+1029 YNLSSTVKVER
-1040 GINGTADAMIYMIA
+1040 GINGTADAMIYIIA

-1099 SGNHNTLDRIKAYRN
+1099 SGNHNILDRIKAYKN

-1129 FDQWPAHNT
+1129 FNQWPAHNT

-1334 KEAAA
+1334 KEATA

-1383 MSGRTSGDI
+1383 MSGRISGDI
-1392 TVTPDEPKQDDSKP
+1392 TVIPDEPKQDDSKP

-1411 NNNSNDNGS
+1411 NSNDNGS
-1420 DSAGASSAPE
+1420 DSAGTSSAPE

-1442 DKVTELAQNPA
+1442 DKVTEIAQNPA
-1453 IATVNMNIVCT
+1453 IATVNMNVVCT

-1476 IKGANVTVAFH
+1476 IKGTNVTVAFH

-1520 NNIPANVVAAKTSA
+1520 NNIPANVVAAKTSV
-1534 PTRQLAIKD
+1534 PTRQLVIKD

-1611 SESVWYAE
+1611 SESVWFAE
-1619 GDYTVKPGDT
+1619 GDYTIKPGDT

-1646 RNAQITNRNL
+1646 RNAQITNRNV

>member
-1 MFGSKGRKERKRLM
+1 MCIARKADGGMEMLGNRQGKKRKRWL

-21 AMVLSGMG
+21 AMILSGMG
-29 ISPISVQAEETAVV
+29 TPSVVVQAEETDTVAV
-43 QVQETEPVETIV
+43 EAEAT
-55 EEQGEETVSG
+55 TVSG
-65 SDVVVPEAEETEVLE
+65 NENAETTEMQAADTQDDTQSVPEEAQIALLSEDVAVSAQDAAGNAEQYVLDAADLAQFTNGAKKDGEEQSAGTDDYFTILWSSKSKVDGSKKSFEDGTAFTQRINLGGKLDVTNNKNGVSFKTTGAAEVKVYWVEGGDDNRQMALLTGSGTVVAK
-80 TEETGETSAPAV
+80 TEETLAK
-92 QNADGI
+92 NAACI
-98 YVFEA
+98 SVLKVT
-103 AIDAIISKLEKKAA
+103 DAGTYYLGGLENN
-117 IPEGKYGTDNY
+117 NY
-128 FTLSGTATRG
+128 IF
-138 NSNTYSAEL
+138 
-147 GKTENG
+147 K
-153 TLSFTVQGQASVTI
+153 VIVT
-167 SITSTGSSN
+167 
-176 TSDFALL
+176 
-183 KSDGTKMIPD
+183 
-193 GETTGIITVY
+193 ETTG
-203 GTDPVKEVK
+203 GT
-212 YSKLEAG
+212 
-219 TYQMCSPKDG
+219 
-229 NNTGRGVRL
+229 
-238 LSAKVVDVPVSVTKE
+238 
-253 YTFDAST
+253 
-260 DAIITKLEKKAAV
+260 EK
-273 PEGKYGTDNYFT
+273 
-285 FSGTVTRGN
+285 
-294 SSTFSAEV
+294 
-302 GKTETGCMSFAVQG
+302 
-316 QASVTINITSTG
+316 
-328 SSNTSDFALLKSDG
+328 
-342 TKVIPD
+342 
-348 GETAGI
+348 
-354 ITVYGTDPVKEVK
+354 
-367 YSKLEAGTYQI
+367 
-378 CSPKDGKNTG
+378 
-388 RGVRILSAKVSDT
+388 
-401 TGGSRP
+401 P
-407 ARADWSTVEA
+407 ARADWSTVEN
-417 PTLVSAK
+417 PEIISAVQNAGK
-424 QITDK
+424 VDVT
-429 NDIEVKGTGLVGY
+429 VKTNIGY
-442 DGADTLVITM
+442 DGADKIEVAMSDAEGSVI
-452 KDEAGTVVKT
+452 GTAKSSKEGNKAVVSFT
-462 QSVAKDG
+462 PAASG
-469 NDFTVTFTPENSGK
+469 TYTFTVK
-483 YVFSVVATRDGEENK
+483 AIRDGEEDKAGNSMN
-498 VAENTLDV
+498 A
-506 DFSLVLATPVIS
+506 DFVLPLTAPKIS
-518 SATSKGNNSVEVIWG
+518 SATNVGKGAVALEWSE
-533 AVKEAT
+533 VKEAEKYVVT
-539 GYIVT
+539 VEGTDNKTESTTT
-544 AATEGEQKVSVTTN
+544 AATISG
-558 ADKTTALLTGLI
+558 LT
-570 VGKAYTISVVAVR
+570 VGNMYTISVVAVR
-583 GEDKTNPGTATVT
+583 GEDVSGKGTTEVT
-596 VTAEAQRVWS
+596 VVDEAQRVWRV
-606 KSTYGSSTDS
+606 STYGSSTDS

-683 GMMVADAVGSN
+683 GMMAADAVGSN

-702 NAYQTIATKVE
+702 NAYQAIATKVE

-721 TTDSSANKISMK
+721 TADSSANKISMK

-793 PTGNLENLLT
+793 PTGSLENPLT

-838 TSLTQID
+838 NSLTQID

-885 YVYPINTIESPA
+885 YVYPINTIESPV

-914 TLVVKDQNGKEVL
+914 TLVVKDENGKEVL

-946 KNAFTI
+946 KNTFTI

-1000 AGTKDAPMDIY
+1000 AGTKDDPMDIY

-1029 YNLSRTVKVER
+1029 YDLSSTVKVER
-1040 GINGTADAMIYMIA
+1040 GINGTADAMIHMIA

-1099 SGNHNTLDRIKAYRN
+1099 SGNHNILDRIKAYKN

-1129 FDQWPAHNT
+1129 FNQWPAHNT

-1316 KGATNYYFD
+1316 KGVTNYYFD
-1325 GSKSVNNNG
+1325 GSKTVNNNG
-1334 KEAAA
+1334 KEATA

-1411 NNNSNDNGS
+1411 NNNNSNDNGS
-1420 DSAGASSAPE
+1420 GSAATSSAPE

-1442 DKVTELAQNPA
+1442 DKVTEITQNPA
-1453 IATVNMNIVCT
+1453 IATVNMNMVCT

-1476 IKGANVTVAFH
+1476 IKGTNVTVAFH
-1487 SGNGV
+1487 SGNGI
-1492 AMSISGQDLKNKDL
+1492 AMSISGHDLKNKDL

-1514 TVDQTS
+1514 TVDQAS
-1520 NNIPANVVAAKTSA
+1520 NNIPANVVTAKTSA

-1563 KTANLY
+1563 KTANMY

-1611 SESVWYAE
+1611 SESVWFAE
-1619 GDYTVKPGDT
+1619 DNYIVKAGDT

-1635 RNHMTLAELLR
+1635 RNHMTLTELLR
-1646 RNAQITNRNL
+1646 RNAQITNRNV
-1656 IKVGQRLNLN
+1656 IKVGQRMNLN

>member
-1 MFGSKGRKERKRLM
+1 MFGSKGRKERKRLI

-29 ISPISVQAEETAVV
+29 INPISVQAEETVV
-43 QVQETEPVETIV
+43 EQVQETEPVEAV
-55 EEQGEETVSG
+55 LAEQGEVTVSG
-65 SDVVVPEAEETEVLE
+65 GDVVMPEAEETEVLE
-80 TEETGETSAPAV
+80 TEETGETSAPVV

-117 IPEGKYGTDNY
+117 I
-128 FTLSGTATRG
+128 
-138 NSNTYSAEL
+138 
-147 GKTENG
+147 
-153 TLSFTVQGQASVTI
+153 
-167 SITSTGSSN
+167 
-176 TSDFALL
+176 
-183 KSDGTKMIPD
+183 
-193 GETTGIITVY
+193 
-203 GTDPVKEVK
+203 
-212 YSKLEAG
+212 
-219 TYQMCSPKDG
+219 
-229 NNTGRGVRL
+229 
-238 LSAKVVDVPVSVTKE
+238 
-253 YTFDAST
+253 
-260 DAIITKLEKKAAV
+260 

-348 GETAGI
+348 GETTGI

-378 CSPKDGKNTG
+378 CSPKDGNNTG

-429 NDIEVKGTGLVGY
+429 NDIEVKVTGLVGY

-469 NDFTVTFTPENSGK
+469 KDFTVTFTPENSGK

-498 VAENTLDV
+498 AAENTLDV
-506 DFSLVLATPVIS
+506 DFALVLATPVIS

-544 AATEGEQKVSVTTN
+544 AATEGEKDVSVTKK
-558 ADKTTALLTGLI
+558 ADETTALLTGLI

-583 GEDKTNPGTATVT
+583 GEDKTKPGTATVT

-673 WTLSNGQEGF
+673 WKLSNGQEGF
-683 GMMVADAVGSN
+683 GMMAADAVGLN

-702 NAYQTIATKVE
+702 NTYQAIATKIE

-721 TTDSSANKISMK
+721 TTDSSAGKISMK
-733 LGLGAISRLGVTAD
+733 LGLGAISKLGVTAE
-747 DVAAIKNGTITMPA
+747 DVAGIKNGTITMPA
-761 GYVSETTTLETGA
+761 GYVSKTTTLETGA
-774 ATKGPG
+774 AAKGPG
-780 TYNLVGNWNKKAE
+780 TYNLVGNWNEKAE
-793 PTGNLENLLT
+793 PAGNLENPLT

-829 EVRYYDLER
+829 EIRYYDLER

-862 VSNIDLKTIT
+862 VSNIELKTIN

-946 KNAFTI
+946 KNTFTI

-1029 YNLSRTVKVER
+1029 YNLSSTVKVER

-1099 SGNHNTLDRIKAYRN
+1099 SGNHNILDRIKAYKN

-1129 FDQWPAHNT
+1129 FNQWPAHNT

-1316 KGATNYYFD
+1316 KGATNYYFN

-1334 KEAAA
+1334 KEATA

-1406 ENNNN
+1406 ENNN
-1411 NNNSNDNGS
+1411 SNDNGS
-1420 DSAGASSAPE
+1420 GSAGTSSAPE

-1442 DKVTELAQNPA
+1442 DKVTEIAQNPA
-1453 IATVNMNIVCT
+1453 IATVNMNMVCT

-1476 IKGANVTVAFH
+1476 IKGTNVTVAFH
-1487 SGNGV
+1487 SGNGI

-1534 PTRQLAIKD
+1534 PVRQLAIKD
-1543 TGSFGVN
+1543 SGSFGVN

-1569 RYNAEKG
+1569 RYNTEKG

-1600 NYLVTVTERRP
+1600 NYLVTVTEHRP

-1619 GDYTVKPGDT
+1619 GDYTVKAGDT

-1646 RNAQITNRNL
+1646 RNAQITNRNV

>member
-1 MFGSKGRKERKRLM
+1 MFGSKGRKERKRLI

-21 AMVLSGMG
+21 TMVLSGMG
-29 ISPISVQAEETAVV
+29 ISPISVQAEETATAVE

-65 SDVVVPEAEETEVLE
+65 GDIEVPEVEETEVLE
-80 TEETGETSAPAV
+80 TEEISEVAV
-92 QNADGI
+92 QAAEVTVPVVQNTSGNSDGYVLDAAELATFDADTKKDGDEETAGTDKYFTI
-98 YVFEA
+98 HYSAGTKVEA
-103 AIDAIISKLEKKAA
+103 KEKEFTDGYKSVNRINFAGAVKKTQNSISFTTTGKAKVKVYWGAADANREMAIINDS
-117 IPEGKYGTDNY
+117 
-128 FTLSGTATRG
+128 
-138 NSNTYSAEL
+138 
-147 GKTENG
+147 GKTI
-153 TLSFTVQGQASVTI
+153 AVT
-167 SITSTGSSN
+167 
-176 TSDFALL
+176 
-183 KSDGTKMIPD
+183 
-193 GETTGIITVY
+193 
-203 GTDPVKEVK
+203 EVK
-212 YSKLEAG
+212 PAKDQLCCWEVTLDDAG
-219 TYQMCSPKDG
+219 TYYLGGS
-229 NNTGRGVRL
+229 
-238 LSAKVVDVPVSVTKE
+238 
-253 YTFDAST
+253 
-260 DAIITKLEKKAAV
+260 EKKNYIFRV
-273 PEGKYGTDNYFT
+273 EVTEGEQEEI
-285 FSGTVTRGN
+285 S
-294 SSTFSAEV
+294 
-302 GKTETGCMSFAVQG
+302 
-316 QASVTINITSTG
+316 
-328 SSNTSDFALLKSDG
+328 
-342 TKVIPD
+342 
-348 GETAGI
+348 
-354 ITVYGTDPVKEVK
+354 
-367 YSKLEAGTYQI
+367 
-378 CSPKDGKNTG
+378 
-388 RGVRILSAKVSDT
+388 
-401 TGGSRP
+401 
-407 ARADWSTVEA
+407 RADWSTVDA
-417 PTLVSAK
+417 PE
-424 QITDK
+424 IT
-429 NDIEVKGTGLVGY
+429 EVKQSGEKIDITVKAVVGN
-442 DGADTLVITM
+442 DGADKIVVTLQNEENTEVGNVTSSAKKDKHTVSITPD
-452 KDEAGTVVKT
+452 KSGTYT
-462 QSVAKDG
+462 A
-469 NDFTVTFTPENSGK
+469 
-483 YVFSVVATRDGEENK
+483 SVVATREGETDKAGNNME
-498 VAENTLDV
+498 VY
-506 DFSLVLATPVIS
+506 FSLPLATPVIS
-518 SATSKGNNSVEVIWG
+518 SATSKGNGAVEVVWS

-539 GYIVT
+539 GYAVT
-544 AATEGEQKVSVTTN
+544 ATAEGENEVSKAVT
-558 ADKTTALLTGLI
+558 ADETTALLEGLT
-570 VGKAYTISVVAVR
+570 VGKTYTISVVAVR
-583 GEDKTNPGTATVT
+583 GENKTNPGTATVT

-646 DGLTFYYTAIDP
+646 DGLTFYYTTIDP

-683 GMMVADAVGSN
+683 GMMAADAVGSN

-702 NAYQTIATKVE
+702 NTYQAIATKVE

-793 PTGNLENLLT
+793 PTGNLENPLT

-932 ALTKETVALKLNSG
+932 ALAKETVALKLNNG

-1029 YNLSRTVKVER
+1029 YNLSSTVKVER

-1099 SGNHNTLDRIKAYRN
+1099 SGNHNILDRIKAYKN

-1129 FDQWPAHNT
+1129 FNQWPAHNT

-1334 KEAAA
+1334 KEATA

-1383 MSGRTSGDI
+1383 MSGRISGDI
-1392 TVTPDEPKQDDSKP
+1392 TVIPDEPKQDDSKP

-1411 NNNSNDNGS
+1411 NSNDNGS
-1420 DSAGASSAPE
+1420 DSAGTSSTPE

-1442 DKVTELAQNPA
+1442 DKVTEIAQNPA
-1453 IATVNMNIVCT
+1453 IATVNMNMVCT

-1476 IKGANVTVAFH
+1476 IKGTNVTVAFH

-1520 NNIPANVVAAKTSA
+1520 NNIPASVVAAKTSA

-1563 KTANLY
+1563 KTANMY

-1611 SESVWYAE
+1611 SESVWFAE
-1619 GDYTVKPGDT
+1619 GDYTIKPGDT

-1646 RNAQITNRNL
+1646 RNAQITNRNV

>member
-1 MFGSKGRKERKRLM
+1 MFGGKGRKKRKRWM

-29 ISPISVQAEETAVV
+29 TSPVSVQAEETAVE
-43 QVQETEPVETIV
+43 QVQEKEPVEAV
-55 EEQGEETVSG
+55 LAEQGEVTVSG
-65 SDVVVPEAEETEVLE
+65 GDVVVLEKVEKEAVKTSEEGEAAALTTEAEV
-80 TEETGETSAPAV
+80 PAV
-92 QNADGI
+92 QNTSGNSDGYVLDAAELATFGADTKKDGAEETAGTDKYFTI
-98 YVFEA
+98 HYSAGTKVEA
-103 AIDAIISKLEKKAA
+103 KEKEFTDGYKSVNRINFAGAVKKTQNSISFTTTGKAKVKVYWGAADANREMAIINDS
-117 IPEGKYGTDNY
+117 
-128 FTLSGTATRG
+128 
-138 NSNTYSAEL
+138 
-147 GKTENG
+147 GKTI
-153 TLSFTVQGQASVTI
+153 AVT
-167 SITSTGSSN
+167 
-176 TSDFALL
+176 
-183 KSDGTKMIPD
+183 
-193 GETTGIITVY
+193 
-203 GTDPVKEVK
+203 EVK
-212 YSKLEAG
+212 PAKDQLCCWEVTLEDAG
-219 TYQMCSPKDG
+219 TYYLGGS
-229 NNTGRGVRL
+229 
-238 LSAKVVDVPVSVTKE
+238 
-253 YTFDAST
+253 
-260 DAIITKLEKKAAV
+260 EKKNYIFRV
-273 PEGKYGTDNYFT
+273 EVTEGEQEEI
-285 FSGTVTRGN
+285 S
-294 SSTFSAEV
+294 
-302 GKTETGCMSFAVQG
+302 
-316 QASVTINITSTG
+316 
-328 SSNTSDFALLKSDG
+328 
-342 TKVIPD
+342 
-348 GETAGI
+348 
-354 ITVYGTDPVKEVK
+354 
-367 YSKLEAGTYQI
+367 
-378 CSPKDGKNTG
+378 
-388 RGVRILSAKVSDT
+388 
-401 TGGSRP
+401 
-407 ARADWSTVEA
+407 RADWSTVAA
-417 PTLVSAK
+417 PEIA
-424 QITDK
+424 
-429 NDIEVKGTGLVGY
+429 EVKQSGGKIDITVKAVVGN
-442 DGADTLVITM
+442 DGADKIVITLQNEENTEVGNVTSSAK
-452 KDEAGTVVKT
+452 KDKHTVSITPDKSGTYT
-462 QSVAKDG
+462 A
-469 NDFTVTFTPENSGK
+469 
-483 YVFSVVATRDGEENK
+483 SVVATREGETDKAGNNK
-498 VAENTLDV
+498 EVY
-506 DFSLVLATPVIS
+506 FSLPLATPVIS
-518 SATSKGNNSVEVIWG
+518 SATSKGNGAVEVVWS

-539 GYIVT
+539 GYAVT
-544 AATEGEQKVSVTTN
+544 ATAEGENEVSKMVT
-558 ADKTTALLTGLI
+558 ADETTTLLEGLT
-570 VGKAYTISVVAVR
+570 VGKTYTINVVAVR
-583 GEDKTNPGTATVT
+583 GEDETKPGTATVT

-683 GMMVADAVGSN
+683 GMMAADAVGSN

-702 NAYQTIATKVE
+702 NAYQAIATKVE

-774 ATKGPG
+774 AAKGPG

-793 PTGNLENLLT
+793 PTGSLENPLT

-838 TSLTQID
+838 NSLTQID

-872 PADDEKAEEREIE
+872 PADDEKAEEREIQ

-914 TLVVKDQNGKEVL
+914 TLVVRDENGKEVL

-932 ALTKETVALKLNSG
+932 ALTKETVALKLNNG

-1029 YNLSRTVKVER
+1029 YNLSSTVKVER

-1099 SGNHNTLDRIKAYRN
+1099 SGNHNILDQIKAYKN

-1129 FDQWPAHNT
+1129 FNQWPAHNT

-1316 KGATNYYFD
+1316 KGVTNYYFD
-1325 GSKSVNNNG
+1325 GSKTVNNNG
-1334 KEAAA
+1334 KEATA

-1392 TVTPDEPKQDDSKP
+1392 TVTPGEPKQDDSKP
-1406 ENNNN
+1406 D
-1411 NNNSNDNGS
+1411 NSTNGDAGS
-1420 DSAGASSAPE
+1420 TGSAATSSAPE

-1442 DKVTELAQNPA
+1442 DKVTEITQNPA
-1453 IATVNMNIVCT
+1453 IATVNMNMVCT

-1476 IKGANVTVAFH
+1476 IKGTNVTVAFH

-1520 NNIPANVVAAKTSA
+1520 NNIPSNVVAAKTSA

-1611 SESVWYAE
+1611 SESVWFAE
-1619 GDYTVKPGDT
+1619 GDYTIKPGDT

-1635 RNHMTLAELLR
+1635 RNHMTLAELLH
-1646 RNAQITNRNL
+1646 RNAQITNRNV

>member
-1 MFGSKGRKERKRLM
+1 MLGNRQGKKRKRWL

-21 AMVLSGMG
+21 AMILSGMG
-29 ISPISVQAEETAVV
+29 TPSVVVQAEETDTVAV
-43 QVQETEPVETIV
+43 EAEAT
-55 EEQGEETVSG
+55 TVSG
-65 SDVVVPEAEETEVLE
+65 NENAETTEMQAADTQDDTQSVPEEAQIALLSEDVAVSAQDAAGDAEQYVLDAADLAQFTNGAKKDGEEQSAGTDDYFTILWSSKSKVDGSKKSFEDGTAFTQRINLGGKLDVTNNKNGVSFKTTGAAEVKVYWVEGGDDNRQMALLTGSGTVVAK
-80 TEETGETSAPAV
+80 TEETLAK
-92 QNADGI
+92 NA
-98 YVFEA
+98 A
-103 AIDAIISKLEKKAA
+103 CISVLK
-117 IPEGKYGTDNY
+117 
-128 FTLSGTATRG
+128 
-138 NSNTYSAEL
+138 
-147 GKTENG
+147 
-153 TLSFTVQGQASVTI
+153 VT
-167 SITSTGSSN
+167 
-176 TSDFALL
+176 
-183 KSDGTKMIPD
+183 
-193 GETTGIITVY
+193 
-203 GTDPVKEVK
+203 
-212 YSKLEAG
+212 EAG
-219 TYQMCSPKDG
+219 TYYLG
-229 NNTGRGVRL
+229 GLENN
-238 LSAKVVDVPVSVTKE
+238 
-253 YTFDAST
+253 
-260 DAIITKLEKKAAV
+260 
-273 PEGKYGTDNYFT
+273 NYIF
-285 FSGTVTRGN
+285 
-294 SSTFSAEV
+294 
-302 GKTETGCMSFAVQG
+302 
-316 QASVTINITSTG
+316 
-328 SSNTSDFALLKSDG
+328 
-342 TKVIPD
+342 KVIVT
-348 GETAGI
+348 E
-354 ITVYGTDPVKEVK
+354 
-367 YSKLEAGTYQI
+367 
-378 CSPKDGKNTG
+378 
-388 RGVRILSAKVSDT
+388 T
-401 TGGSRP
+401 TGGTEKP
-407 ARADWSTVEA
+407 ARADWSTVEN
-417 PTLVSAK
+417 PEIISAVQNAGK
-424 QITDK
+424 VDVT
-429 NDIEVKGTGLVGY
+429 VKTNIGY
-442 DGADTLVITM
+442 DGADKIEVAMSDAEGSVI
-452 KDEAGTVVKT
+452 GTAKSSKEGNKAVVSFT
-462 QSVAKDG
+462 PAASG
-469 NDFTVTFTPENSGK
+469 TYTFTVK
-483 YVFSVVATRDGEENK
+483 AIRDGEEDKAGNSMN
-498 VAENTLDV
+498 A
-506 DFSLVLATPVIS
+506 DFVLPLTAPKIS
-518 SATSKGNNSVEVIWG
+518 SATNVGKGAVALEWSE
-533 AVKEAT
+533 VKEAEKYVVT
-539 GYIVT
+539 VEGTDNKTESTTT
-544 AATEGEQKVSVTTN
+544 AATISG
-558 ADKTTALLTGLI
+558 LT
-570 VGKAYTISVVAVR
+570 VGNMYTISVVAVR
-583 GEDKTNPGTATVT
+583 GEDVSGKGTTEVT
-596 VTAEAQRVWS
+596 VVDEAQRVWRV
-606 KSTYGSSTDS
+606 STYGSSTDS

-683 GMMVADAVGSN
+683 GMMAADAVGSN

-702 NAYQTIATKVE
+702 NAYQAIATKVE

-793 PTGNLENLLT
+793 PTGNMENPLT

-862 VSNIDLKTIT
+862 VSNIDLKTIS

-946 KNAFTI
+946 KNTFTI

-1029 YNLSRTVKVER
+1029 YNLSGTVKVER

-1054 DPEAGSRPVFDF
+1054 DPEAGSRPVLDF

-1099 SGNHNTLDRIKAYRN
+1099 SGNHNILDQIKAYKN

-1129 FDQWPAHNT
+1129 FNQWPAHNT

-1316 KGATNYYFD
+1316 KGVTNYYFD
-1325 GSKSVNNNG
+1325 GSKTVNNNG

-1420 DSAGASSAPE
+1420 DSAGTSSTPE

-1442 DKVTELAQNPA
+1442 DKVTEITQNPA
-1453 IATVNMNIVCT
+1453 IATVNMNMVCT

-1476 IKGANVTVAFH
+1476 IKGTNVTVAFH

-1611 SESVWYAE
+1611 PESVWFAE
-1619 GDYTVKPGDT
+1619 GNYIVKAGDT

-1635 RNHMTLAELLR
+1635 RNHMTLTELLR
-1646 RNAQITNRNL
+1646 RNAQITNRNV

>member
-1 MFGSKGRKERKRLM
+1 MLGNRQGKKRKRWL

-21 AMVLSGMG
+21 AMILSGMG
-29 ISPISVQAEETAVV
+29 TPSVVVQAEETDAVA
-43 QVQETEPVETIV
+43 VEAEAT
-55 EEQGEETVSG
+55 TVSG
-65 SDVVVPEAEETEVLE
+65 NENAETTEMQAADTQDDTQSVPEEAQIALLSEDVAVSAQDAAGDAEQYVLDAADLAQFTNGAKKDGEEQSAGTDDYFTILWSSKSKVDGSKKSFEDGTAFTQRINLGGKLDVTNNKNGVNFKTTGAAEVKVYWVEGGDDNRQMALLTGSGTVVAK
-80 TEETGETSAPAV
+80 TEETLAK
-92 QNADGI
+92 NAACI
-98 YVFEA
+98 SVLKVT
-103 AIDAIISKLEKKAA
+103 DAGTYYLGGLENN
-117 IPEGKYGTDNY
+117 NY
-128 FTLSGTATRG
+128 IF
-138 NSNTYSAEL
+138 
-147 GKTENG
+147 K
-153 TLSFTVQGQASVTI
+153 VIVT
-167 SITSTGSSN
+167 
-176 TSDFALL
+176 
-183 KSDGTKMIPD
+183 
-193 GETTGIITVY
+193 ETTG
-203 GTDPVKEVK
+203 GT
-212 YSKLEAG
+212 
-219 TYQMCSPKDG
+219 
-229 NNTGRGVRL
+229 
-238 LSAKVVDVPVSVTKE
+238 
-253 YTFDAST
+253 
-260 DAIITKLEKKAAV
+260 EK
-273 PEGKYGTDNYFT
+273 
-285 FSGTVTRGN
+285 
-294 SSTFSAEV
+294 
-302 GKTETGCMSFAVQG
+302 
-316 QASVTINITSTG
+316 
-328 SSNTSDFALLKSDG
+328 
-342 TKVIPD
+342 
-348 GETAGI
+348 
-354 ITVYGTDPVKEVK
+354 
-367 YSKLEAGTYQI
+367 
-378 CSPKDGKNTG
+378 
-388 RGVRILSAKVSDT
+388 
-401 TGGSRP
+401 P
-407 ARADWSTVEA
+407 ARADWSTVEN
-417 PTLVSAK
+417 PEIISAVQNAGK
-424 QITDK
+424 VDVT
-429 NDIEVKGTGLVGY
+429 VKTNIGY
-442 DGADTLVITM
+442 DGADKIEVAMSDAEGSVI
-452 KDEAGTVVKT
+452 GTAKSSKEGNKAVVSFT
-462 QSVAKDG
+462 PAASG
-469 NDFTVTFTPENSGK
+469 TYTFTVK
-483 YVFSVVATRDGEENK
+483 AIRDGEEDKAGNSMN
-498 VAENTLDV
+498 A
-506 DFSLVLATPVIS
+506 DFVLPLTAPKIS
-518 SATSKGNNSVEVIWG
+518 SATNVGKGAVALEWSE
-533 AVKEAT
+533 VKEAEKYVVT
-539 GYIVT
+539 VEGTDNKTESTTT
-544 AATEGEQKVSVTTN
+544 AATISG
-558 ADKTTALLTGLI
+558 LT
-570 VGKAYTISVVAVR
+570 VGNMYTISVVAVR
-583 GEDKTNPGTATVT
+583 GEDVSGKGTTEVT
-596 VTAEAQRVWS
+596 VVDEAQRVWRV
-606 KSTYGSSTDS
+606 STYGSSTDS

-683 GMMVADAVGSN
+683 GMMAADAVGSN

-702 NAYQTIATKVE
+702 NAYQAIVTKVE

-793 PTGNLENLLT
+793 PTGSLENPLT

-838 TSLTQID
+838 NSLTQID

-885 YVYPINTIESPA
+885 YVYPINTIESPV

-946 KNAFTI
+946 KNTFTI

-1000 AGTKDAPMDIY
+1000 AGTKDDPMDIY

-1029 YNLSRTVKVER
+1029 YDLSSTVKVER

-1099 SGNHNTLDRIKAYRN
+1099 SGNHNILDRIKAYKN

-1129 FDQWPAHNT
+1129 FNQWPAHNT

-1316 KGATNYYFD
+1316 KGVTNYYFD
-1325 GSKSVNNNG
+1325 GSKTVNNNG

-1375 VPEGVGAR
+1375 VPGGVGAR

-1392 TVTPDEPKQDDSKP
+1392 TVTPDEPKQDDSKSD
-1406 ENNNN
+1406 
-1411 NNNSNDNGS
+1411 NSTNGDTGS
-1420 DSAGASSAPE
+1420 TGSAATSSAPE

-1442 DKVTELAQNPA
+1442 DKVTEITQNPA
-1453 IATVNMNIVCT
+1453 IATVNMNMVCT

-1476 IKGANVTVAFH
+1476 IKGTNVTVAFH
-1487 SGNGV
+1487 SGNGI

-1514 TVDQTS
+1514 TVDQAS
-1520 NNIPANVVAAKTSA
+1520 NNIPANVVTAKTSA

-1563 KTANLY
+1563 KTANMY

-1611 SESVWYAE
+1611 SESVWFAE
-1619 GDYTVKPGDT
+1619 DNYIVKAGDT

-1635 RNHMTLAELLR
+1635 RNHMTLTELLR
-1646 RNAQITNRNL
+1646 RNAQITNRNA

>member
-1 MFGSKGRKERKRLM
+1 MFGSKGRKERKRLI

-29 ISPISVQAEETAVV
+29 ISPISVQAEETATAVE

-65 SDVVVPEAEETEVLE
+65 GDIEVPEVEETEVLE
-80 TEETGETSAPAV
+80 TEEISEVAV
-92 QNADGI
+92 QAAEVTVPVVQNTSGNSDGYVLDAAELATFGADTKKDGDEETAGTDKYFTI
-98 YVFEA
+98 HYSAGTKVEA
-103 AIDAIISKLEKKAA
+103 KEKEFTDGYKSVNRINFAGAVKKTQNSISFTTTGKAKVKVYWGAADANREMAIINDS
-117 IPEGKYGTDNY
+117 
-128 FTLSGTATRG
+128 
-138 NSNTYSAEL
+138 
-147 GKTENG
+147 GKTI
-153 TLSFTVQGQASVTI
+153 AVT
-167 SITSTGSSN
+167 
-176 TSDFALL
+176 
-183 KSDGTKMIPD
+183 
-193 GETTGIITVY
+193 
-203 GTDPVKEVK
+203 EVK
-212 YSKLEAG
+212 PAKDQLCCWEVTLDDAG
-219 TYQMCSPKDG
+219 TYYLGGS
-229 NNTGRGVRL
+229 
-238 LSAKVVDVPVSVTKE
+238 
-253 YTFDAST
+253 
-260 DAIITKLEKKAAV
+260 EKKNYIFRV
-273 PEGKYGTDNYFT
+273 EVTEGEQEEI
-285 FSGTVTRGN
+285 S
-294 SSTFSAEV
+294 
-302 GKTETGCMSFAVQG
+302 
-316 QASVTINITSTG
+316 
-328 SSNTSDFALLKSDG
+328 
-342 TKVIPD
+342 
-348 GETAGI
+348 
-354 ITVYGTDPVKEVK
+354 
-367 YSKLEAGTYQI
+367 
-378 CSPKDGKNTG
+378 
-388 RGVRILSAKVSDT
+388 
-401 TGGSRP
+401 
-407 ARADWSTVEA
+407 RADWSTVDA
-417 PTLVSAK
+417 PE
-424 QITDK
+424 IT
-429 NDIEVKGTGLVGY
+429 EVKQSGEKIDITVKAVVGN
-442 DGADTLVITM
+442 DGADKIVVTLQNEENTEVGNVTSSAKKDKHTVSITPD
-452 KDEAGTVVKT
+452 KSGTYT
-462 QSVAKDG
+462 A
-469 NDFTVTFTPENSGK
+469 
-483 YVFSVVATRDGEENK
+483 SVVATREGETDKAGNNK
-498 VAENTLDV
+498 EVY
-506 DFSLVLATPVIS
+506 FSLPLATPVIS
-518 SATSKGNNSVEVIWG
+518 SATSKGNGAVEVVWS

-539 GYIVT
+539 GYAVT
-544 AATEGEQKVSVTTN
+544 ATAEGENEVSKVVT
-558 ADKTTALLTGLI
+558 ADETTALLEKLK
-570 VGKAYTISVVAVR
+570 VGKTYTISVVAVR
-583 GEDKTNPGTATVT
+583 GTENSEAGKTTVKM
-596 VTAEAQRVWS
+596 TAEAQRVWS

-683 GMMVADAVGSN
+683 GMMAADAVGSN

-702 NAYQTIATKVE
+702 NTYQAIATKVE

-747 DVAAIKNGTITMPA
+747 DVAAIKNGIITMPA

-793 PTGNLENLLT
+793 PTGNLENPLT

-946 KNAFTI
+946 KNTFTI

-1029 YNLSRTVKVER
+1029 YNLSSTVKVER

-1099 SGNHNTLDRIKAYRN
+1099 SGNHNILDRIKAYKN

-1129 FDQWPAHNT
+1129 FNQWPAHNT

-1334 KEAAA
+1334 KEATA

-1383 MSGRTSGDI
+1383 MSGRISGDI
-1392 TVTPDEPKQDDSKP
+1392 TVIPDEPKQDDSKP

-1411 NNNSNDNGS
+1411 NSNDNGS
-1420 DSAGASSAPE
+1420 DSAGTSSTPE

-1442 DKVTELAQNPA
+1442 DKVTEIAQNPA
-1453 IATVNMNIVCT
+1453 IATVNMNMVCT

-1476 IKGANVTVAFH
+1476 IKGTNVTVAFH

-1520 NNIPANVVAAKTSA
+1520 NNIPASVVAAKTSA

-1563 KTANLY
+1563 KTANMY

-1611 SESVWYAE
+1611 SESVWFAE
-1619 GDYTVKPGDT
+1619 GNYIVKAGDT

-1635 RNHMTLAELLR
+1635 RNHITLTELLR

>member
-1 MFGSKGRKERKRLM
+1 MLGNRQGKKRKRWL

-21 AMVLSGMG
+21 AMILSGMG
-29 ISPISVQAEETAVV
+29 TPSVVVQAEETDTVAV
-43 QVQETEPVETIV
+43 EAEAT
-55 EEQGEETVSG
+55 TVSG
-65 SDVVVPEAEETEVLE
+65 NENAETTEMQAADTQDDTQSVPEEAQIALLSEDVAVSAQDAAGNAEQYVLDAADLAQFTNGAKKDGEEQSAGTDDYFTILWSSKSKVDGSKKSFEDGTAFTQRINLGGKLDVTNNKNGVSFKTTGAAEVKVYWVEGGDDNRQMALLTGSGTVVAK
-80 TEETGETSAPAV
+80 TEETLAK
-92 QNADGI
+92 NAACI
-98 YVFEA
+98 SVLKVT
-103 AIDAIISKLEKKAA
+103 DAGTYYLGGLENN
-117 IPEGKYGTDNY
+117 NY
-128 FTLSGTATRG
+128 IF
-138 NSNTYSAEL
+138 
-147 GKTENG
+147 K
-153 TLSFTVQGQASVTI
+153 VIVT
-167 SITSTGSSN
+167 
-176 TSDFALL
+176 
-183 KSDGTKMIPD
+183 
-193 GETTGIITVY
+193 ETTG
-203 GTDPVKEVK
+203 GT
-212 YSKLEAG
+212 
-219 TYQMCSPKDG
+219 
-229 NNTGRGVRL
+229 
-238 LSAKVVDVPVSVTKE
+238 
-253 YTFDAST
+253 
-260 DAIITKLEKKAAV
+260 EK
-273 PEGKYGTDNYFT
+273 
-285 FSGTVTRGN
+285 
-294 SSTFSAEV
+294 
-302 GKTETGCMSFAVQG
+302 
-316 QASVTINITSTG
+316 
-328 SSNTSDFALLKSDG
+328 
-342 TKVIPD
+342 
-348 GETAGI
+348 
-354 ITVYGTDPVKEVK
+354 
-367 YSKLEAGTYQI
+367 
-378 CSPKDGKNTG
+378 
-388 RGVRILSAKVSDT
+388 
-401 TGGSRP
+401 P
-407 ARADWSTVEA
+407 ARADWSTVEN
-417 PTLVSAK
+417 PEIISAVQNAGK
-424 QITDK
+424 VDVT
-429 NDIEVKGTGLVGY
+429 VKTNIGY
-442 DGADTLVITM
+442 DGADKIEVAMSDAEGSVI
-452 KDEAGTVVKT
+452 GTAKSSKEGNKAVVSFT
-462 QSVAKDG
+462 PAASG
-469 NDFTVTFTPENSGK
+469 TYTFTVK
-483 YVFSVVATRDGEENK
+483 AIRDGEEDKAGNSMN
-498 VAENTLDV
+498 A
-506 DFSLVLATPVIS
+506 DFVLPLTAPKIS
-518 SATSKGNNSVEVIWG
+518 SATNVGKGAVALEWSE
-533 AVKEAT
+533 VKEAEKYVVT
-539 GYIVT
+539 VEGTDNKTESTTT
-544 AATEGEQKVSVTTN
+544 AATISG
-558 ADKTTALLTGLI
+558 LT
-570 VGKAYTISVVAVR
+570 VGNMYTISVVAVR
-583 GEDKTNPGTATVT
+583 GEDVSGKGTTEVT
-596 VTAEAQRVWS
+596 VVDEAQRVWRV
-606 KSTYGSSTDS
+606 STYGSSTDS

-683 GMMVADAVGSN
+683 GMMAADAVGSN

-702 NAYQTIATKVE
+702 NAYQAIATKVE

-721 TTDSSANKISMK
+721 TADSSANKISMK

-793 PTGNLENLLT
+793 PTGSLENPLT

-932 ALTKETVALKLNSG
+932 ALAKETVALKLNNG

-1029 YNLSRTVKVER
+1029 YNLSSTVKVER

-1086 VTRSADAQKGIQV
+1086 VTGSADAQKGIQV
-1099 SGNHNTLDRIKAYRN
+1099 SGNHNILDRIKAYKN

-1129 FDQWPAHNT
+1129 FNQWPAHNT

-1334 KEAAA
+1334 KEATA

-1354 GITRNADGTI
+1354 GITRNADGTV

-1383 MSGRTSGDI
+1383 MSGRISGDI
-1392 TVTPDEPKQDDSKP
+1392 TVIPDEPKQDDSKP

-1411 NNNSNDNGS
+1411 NSNDNGS
-1420 DSAGASSAPE
+1420 DSAGTSSTPE

-1442 DKVTELAQNPA
+1442 DKVTEIAQNPA
-1453 IATVNMNIVCT
+1453 IATVNMNVVCT

-1476 IKGANVTVAFH
+1476 IKGTNVTVAFH
-1487 SGNGV
+1487 SGNGI

-1514 TVDQTS
+1514 TVDQAS

-1563 KTANLY
+1563 KTANMY

-1576 RLEYCGSFTVT
+1576 HLEYCGSFTVT

-1600 NYLVTVTERRP
+1600 NYLVTVTEHRP
-1611 SESVWYAE
+1611 SESVWFAE
-1619 GDYTVKPGDT
+1619 DNYIVKAGDT

-1635 RNHMTLAELLR
+1635 RNHMPLTELLR
-1646 RNAQITNRNL
+1646 RNAQITNRNV
-1656 IKVGQRLNLN
+1656 IKVGQRMNLN

>member
-1 MFGSKGRKERKRLM
+1 MFGGKGRKKRKRWM

-29 ISPISVQAEETAVV
+29 ISPISVRAEETAVE
-43 QVQETEPVETIV
+43 QVQETEPVEAV
-55 EEQGEETVSG
+55 LAEQGEVTVSG
-65 SDVVVPEAEETEVLE
+65 GDVVVLEKVEKEAVKTSEEGEAAALTAEAEV
-80 TEETGETSAPAV
+80 PAV
-92 QNADGI
+92 QNTSGNSDGYVLDAAELATFGANTKKDGAEETAGTDKYFTIHYSAGTKVEAKEKEFTDGYKSVNRINFAGAVKKTQNAISFTTTGKAKVKVYWGAADANR
-98 YVFEA
+98 EM
-103 AIDAIISKLEKKAA
+103 AIINDS
-117 IPEGKYGTDNY
+117 
-128 FTLSGTATRG
+128 
-138 NSNTYSAEL
+138 
-147 GKTENG
+147 GKTI
-153 TLSFTVQGQASVTI
+153 AVT
-167 SITSTGSSN
+167 
-176 TSDFALL
+176 
-183 KSDGTKMIPD
+183 
-193 GETTGIITVY
+193 
-203 GTDPVKEVK
+203 EVK
-212 YSKLEAG
+212 PAKDQLCCWEVTLEDAG
-219 TYQMCSPKDG
+219 TYYLGGS
-229 NNTGRGVRL
+229 
-238 LSAKVVDVPVSVTKE
+238 
-253 YTFDAST
+253 
-260 DAIITKLEKKAAV
+260 EKKNYIFRV
-273 PEGKYGTDNYFT
+273 EVTEGEQEEI
-285 FSGTVTRGN
+285 S
-294 SSTFSAEV
+294 
-302 GKTETGCMSFAVQG
+302 
-316 QASVTINITSTG
+316 
-328 SSNTSDFALLKSDG
+328 
-342 TKVIPD
+342 
-348 GETAGI
+348 
-354 ITVYGTDPVKEVK
+354 
-367 YSKLEAGTYQI
+367 
-378 CSPKDGKNTG
+378 
-388 RGVRILSAKVSDT
+388 
-401 TGGSRP
+401 
-407 ARADWSTVEA
+407 RADWSTVAA
-417 PTLVSAK
+417 PEIA
-424 QITDK
+424 
-429 NDIEVKGTGLVGY
+429 EVKQSGGKIDITVKAVVGN
-442 DGADTLVITM
+442 DGADKIVITLQNEENTEVGNVTSSAK
-452 KDEAGTVVKT
+452 KDKHTVSITPDKSGTYI
-462 QSVAKDG
+462 A
-469 NDFTVTFTPENSGK
+469 
-483 YVFSVVATRDGEENK
+483 SVVATREGETDKAGNNK
-498 VAENTLDV
+498 EVY
-506 DFSLVLATPVIS
+506 FSLPLATPVIS
-518 SATSKGNNSVEVIWG
+518 SATSKGNGAVEVVWS

-539 GYIVT
+539 GYAVT
-544 AATEGEQKVSVTTN
+544 ATAEGENEVSKVVT
-558 ADKTTALLTGLI
+558 ADETTALLEGLT
-570 VGKAYTISVVAVR
+570 VGKTYTINVVAVR
-583 GEDKTNPGTATVT
+583 GEDETKPGTATVT

-683 GMMVADAVGSN
+683 GMMAADAVGSN

-702 NAYQTIATKVE
+702 NAYQAIATKVE

-721 TTDSSANKISMK
+721 TTDISANKISMK

-774 ATKGPG
+774 AAKGPG

-793 PTGNLENLLT
+793 PTGNLENPLT

-838 TSLTQID
+838 NSLTQID

-872 PADDEKAEEREIE
+872 PADDEKAEEREIQ
-885 YVYPINTIESPA
+885 YVYPINTIESPV

-904 NLVYY
+904 NLIYY

-946 KNAFTI
+946 KNTFTI

-1029 YNLSRTVKVER
+1029 YNLSGTVKVER

-1066 GGKCAGMILAGDY
+1066 GGKYAGMILAGDY

-1099 SGNHNTLDRIKAYRN
+1099 SGNHNILDQIKAYKN

-1129 FDQWPAHNT
+1129 FNQWPAHNT

-1283 NTAFAADGIL
+1283 NTAFAAAGIL

-1316 KGATNYYFD
+1316 KGDTNYYFD
-1325 GSKSVNNNG
+1325 GSKTVNNNG

-1411 NNNSNDNGS
+1411 NNNNNSNDNGS
-1420 DSAGASSAPE
+1420 DSAAISSAPE

-1442 DKVTELAQNPA
+1442 DKVTEITQNPA
-1453 IATVNMNIVCT
+1453 IATVNMNMVCT

-1476 IKGANVTVAFH
+1476 IKGTNVTVAFH
-1487 SGNGV
+1487 SGNGI

-1514 TVDQTS
+1514 TVDQAS

-1550 VNIHVNVGKENAG
+1550 VNIHVNVGKKNAG
-1563 KTANLY
+1563 KTANMY

-1611 SESVWYAE
+1611 SESVWFAE
-1619 GDYTVKPGDT
+1619 GDYTIKPGDT

-1646 RNAQITNRNL
+1646 RNSQITNRNV

>member
-1 MFGSKGRKERKRLM
+1 MEMLGNRQGKKRKRWL

-21 AMVLSGMG
+21 AMILSGMG
-29 ISPISVQAEETAVV
+29 TPSVVVQAEETDTVAV
-43 QVQETEPVETIV
+43 EAEAT
-55 EEQGEETVSG
+55 TVSG
-65 SDVVVPEAEETEVLE
+65 NENAETTEMQAADTQDDTQSVPEEAQIALLSEDVAVSAQDAAGDAEQYVLDAADLAQFTNGAKKDGEEQSAGTDDYFTILWSSKSKVDGSKKSFEDRTAFTQRINLGGKLDVTNNKNGVSFKTTGAAEVKVYWVEGGDDNRQMALLTGSGTVVAK
-80 TEETGETSAPAV
+80 TEETLAK
-92 QNADGI
+92 NAACI
-98 YVFEA
+98 SVLKVT
-103 AIDAIISKLEKKAA
+103 DAGTYYLGGLENN
-117 IPEGKYGTDNY
+117 NY
-128 FTLSGTATRG
+128 IF
-138 NSNTYSAEL
+138 
-147 GKTENG
+147 K
-153 TLSFTVQGQASVTI
+153 VIVT
-167 SITSTGSSN
+167 
-176 TSDFALL
+176 
-183 KSDGTKMIPD
+183 
-193 GETTGIITVY
+193 ETTG
-203 GTDPVKEVK
+203 GT
-212 YSKLEAG
+212 
-219 TYQMCSPKDG
+219 
-229 NNTGRGVRL
+229 
-238 LSAKVVDVPVSVTKE
+238 
-253 YTFDAST
+253 
-260 DAIITKLEKKAAV
+260 EK
-273 PEGKYGTDNYFT
+273 
-285 FSGTVTRGN
+285 
-294 SSTFSAEV
+294 
-302 GKTETGCMSFAVQG
+302 
-316 QASVTINITSTG
+316 
-328 SSNTSDFALLKSDG
+328 
-342 TKVIPD
+342 
-348 GETAGI
+348 
-354 ITVYGTDPVKEVK
+354 
-367 YSKLEAGTYQI
+367 
-378 CSPKDGKNTG
+378 
-388 RGVRILSAKVSDT
+388 
-401 TGGSRP
+401 P
-407 ARADWSTVEA
+407 ARADWSTVEN
-417 PTLVSAK
+417 PEIISAVQNAGK
-424 QITDK
+424 VDVT
-429 NDIEVKGTGLVGY
+429 VKTNIGY
-442 DGADTLVITM
+442 DGADKIEVAMSDAEGSVI
-452 KDEAGTVVKT
+452 GTAKSSKEGNKAVVSFT
-462 QSVAKDG
+462 PAASG
-469 NDFTVTFTPENSGK
+469 TYTFTVK
-483 YVFSVVATRDGEENK
+483 AIRDGEEDKAGNSMN
-498 VAENTLDV
+498 A
-506 DFSLVLATPVIS
+506 DFVLPLTAPKIS
-518 SATSKGNNSVEVIWG
+518 SATNVGKGAVALEWSE
-533 AVKEAT
+533 VKEAEKYVVT
-539 GYIVT
+539 VEGTDNKTESTTT
-544 AATEGEQKVSVTTN
+544 AATISG
-558 ADKTTALLTGLI
+558 LT
-570 VGKAYTISVVAVR
+570 VGNMYTISVVAVR
-583 GEDKTNPGTATVT
+583 GEDVSGKGTTEVT
-596 VTAEAQRVWS
+596 VVDEAQRVWRV
-606 KSTYGSSTDS
+606 STYGSSTDS

-683 GMMVADAVGSN
+683 GMMAADAVGSN

-702 NAYQTIATKVE
+702 NAYQAIATKVE
-713 YYWDGEDV
+713 YYWDGENV
-721 TTDSSANKISMK
+721 TADSSANKISMK

-793 PTGNLENLLT
+793 PTGSLENPLT

-838 TSLTQID
+838 NSLTQID

-885 YVYPINTIESPA
+885 YVYPINTIESPV
-897 FSNSADY
+897 FSNSVDY

-946 KNAFTI
+946 KNTFTI

-1000 AGTKDAPMDIY
+1000 AGTRDDPMDIY

-1029 YNLSRTVKVER
+1029 YDLSSTVKVER

-1099 SGNHNTLDRIKAYRN
+1099 SGNHNILDRIKAYKN

-1129 FDQWPAHNT
+1129 FNQWPAHNT

-1316 KGATNYYFD
+1316 KSVTNYYFD
-1325 GSKSVNNNG
+1325 GSKTVNNNG

-1411 NNNSNDNGS
+1411 NNNNNSNDNGS
-1420 DSAGASSAPE
+1420 GSAATSSAPE

-1442 DKVTELAQNPA
+1442 DKVTEITQNPA
-1453 IATVNMNIVCT
+1453 IATVNMNMVCT

-1476 IKGANVTVAFH
+1476 IKGTNVTVAFH
-1487 SGNGV
+1487 SGNGI

-1514 TVDQTS
+1514 TVDQAS

-1563 KTANLY
+1563 KTANMY
-1569 RYNAEKG
+1569 RHNAEKG

-1611 SESVWYAE
+1611 SESVWFAE
-1619 GDYTVKPGDT
+1619 DNYIVKAGDT

-1635 RNHMTLAELLR
+1635 RNHMTLTELLR
-1646 RNAQITNRNL
+1646 RNAQITNRNA

>member
-1 MFGSKGRKERKRLM
+1 MLGNRQGKKRKHWL

-21 AMVLSGMG
+21 AMILSGMG
-29 ISPISVQAEETAVV
+29 TPSVVVQAEETDTVAV
-43 QVQETEPVETIV
+43 EAEAT
-55 EEQGEETVSG
+55 TVSG
-65 SDVVVPEAEETEVLE
+65 NENAETTEMQAADTQDDTQSVPEEAQIALLSEDVAVSAQDAAGDAEQYVLDAADLAQFTNGAKKDGEEQSAGTDDYFAILWSSKSKVDGSKKSFEDGTAFTQRINLGGKLDVTNNKNGVSFKTTGAAEVKVYWVEGGDDNRQMALL
-80 TEETGETSAPAV
+80 TGSGTVVAKTGETLAK
-92 QNADGI
+92 NA
-98 YVFEA
+98 A
-103 AIDAIISKLEKKAA
+103 CISVLK
-117 IPEGKYGTDNY
+117 
-128 FTLSGTATRG
+128 
-138 NSNTYSAEL
+138 
-147 GKTENG
+147 
-153 TLSFTVQGQASVTI
+153 VT
-167 SITSTGSSN
+167 
-176 TSDFALL
+176 
-183 KSDGTKMIPD
+183 
-193 GETTGIITVY
+193 
-203 GTDPVKEVK
+203 
-212 YSKLEAG
+212 EAG
-219 TYQMCSPKDG
+219 TYYLG
-229 NNTGRGVRL
+229 GLENN
-238 LSAKVVDVPVSVTKE
+238 
-253 YTFDAST
+253 
-260 DAIITKLEKKAAV
+260 
-273 PEGKYGTDNYFT
+273 NYIF
-285 FSGTVTRGN
+285 
-294 SSTFSAEV
+294 
-302 GKTETGCMSFAVQG
+302 
-316 QASVTINITSTG
+316 
-328 SSNTSDFALLKSDG
+328 
-342 TKVIPD
+342 KVIVT
-348 GETAGI
+348 E
-354 ITVYGTDPVKEVK
+354 
-367 YSKLEAGTYQI
+367 
-378 CSPKDGKNTG
+378 
-388 RGVRILSAKVSDT
+388 T
-401 TGGSRP
+401 TGGTEKP
-407 ARADWSTVEA
+407 ARADWSTVEN
-417 PTLVSAK
+417 PEIISAVQNAGK
-424 QITDK
+424 VDVT
-429 NDIEVKGTGLVGY
+429 VKTNIGY
-442 DGADTLVITM
+442 DGADKIEVAMSDAEGSVIGTA
-452 KDEAGTVVKT
+452 KSSKEGNEAVISFTPAASGTYT
-462 QSVAKDG
+462 
-469 NDFTVTFTPENSGK
+469 FTVK
-483 YVFSVVATRDGEENK
+483 AIRDGEEDKAGNSMN
-498 VAENTLDV
+498 A
-506 DFSLVLATPVIS
+506 DFVLPLTAPKIS
-518 SATSKGNNSVEVIWG
+518 SATNVGKGAVALEWSE
-533 AVKEAT
+533 VKEAEKYVVT
-539 GYIVT
+539 VEGTDNKTESTTT
-544 AATEGEQKVSVTTN
+544 AATISG
-558 ADKTTALLTGLI
+558 LT
-570 VGKAYTISVVAVR
+570 VGNMYTISVVAVR
-583 GEDKTNPGTATVT
+583 GEDVSGKGTTEVT
-596 VTAEAQRVWS
+596 VVDEAQRVWRV
-606 KSTYGSSTDS
+606 STYGSSTDS

-683 GMMVADAVGSN
+683 GMMAADAVGSN

-702 NAYQTIATKVE
+702 NAYQAIATKVE

-721 TTDSSANKISMK
+721 TTDISANKISMK

-774 ATKGPG
+774 ATNGPG

-793 PTGNLENLLT
+793 PTGNLENLLA

-838 TSLTQID
+838 NSLTQID

-862 VSNIDLKTIT
+862 VSNIDLKTIS

-885 YVYPINTIESPA
+885 YVYPFNTIESPA

-914 TLVVKDQNGKEVL
+914 TLVVKDENGKEVL

-932 ALTKETVALKLNSG
+932 ALTKETVALKLNNG

-1011 TAVKIAAPG
+1011 TAVKIATPG

-1029 YNLSRTVKVER
+1029 YNLSGTVKVER

-1099 SGNHNTLDRIKAYRN
+1099 SGNHNILDQIKAYKN

-1129 FDQWPAHNT
+1129 FNQWPAHNT

-1235 AHVLKNSVAFAN
+1235 AHVLKNSIAFAN

-1283 NTAFAADGIL
+1283 NTAFVADGIL

-1316 KGATNYYFD
+1316 KGVTNYYFD
-1325 GSKSVNNNG
+1325 GSKTVNNNG

-1420 DSAGASSAPE
+1420 DSAATSSAPE

-1442 DKVTELAQNPA
+1442 DKVTEITQNPA
-1453 IATVNMNIVCT
+1453 IATVNMNMVCT
-1464 GEVQV
+1464 GEVEV

-1476 IKGANVTVAFH
+1476 IKGTNVTVAFH

-1520 NNIPANVVAAKTSA
+1520 NNIPSNVVAAKTSA

-1611 SESVWYAE
+1611 SESVWFAE
-1619 GDYTVKPGDT
+1619 GDYTIKPGDT

-1635 RNHMTLAELLR
+1635 RNHMTLAELLH
-1646 RNAQITNRNL
+1646 RNAQITNRNA

>member
-1 MFGSKGRKERKRLM
+1 MLINEVNGGMEMFGGKGRKKRKRWM

-29 ISPISVQAEETAVV
+29 TSPISVQAEETAVE
-43 QVQETEPVETIV
+43 QVQETEPMEAVLA
-55 EEQGEETVSG
+55 EQGEVTVSG
-65 SDVVVPEAEETEVLE
+65 GDVVVLEKVEKEAVKTSEEGEAAALTAEAEV
-80 TEETGETSAPAV
+80 PAV
-92 QNADGI
+92 QNTSGNSDGYVLDAAELATFSADTKKDGAEETAGTDKYFTI
-98 YVFEA
+98 HYSAGTKVEA
-103 AIDAIISKLEKKAA
+103 KEKEFTDGYKSVNRINFAGAVKKTQNSISFTTTGKAKVKVYWGAADANREMAIINDS
-117 IPEGKYGTDNY
+117 
-128 FTLSGTATRG
+128 
-138 NSNTYSAEL
+138 
-147 GKTENG
+147 GKTI
-153 TLSFTVQGQASVTI
+153 AVT
-167 SITSTGSSN
+167 
-176 TSDFALL
+176 
-183 KSDGTKMIPD
+183 
-193 GETTGIITVY
+193 
-203 GTDPVKEVK
+203 EVK
-212 YSKLEAG
+212 PAKDQLCCWEVTLEDAG
-219 TYQMCSPKDG
+219 TYYLGGS
-229 NNTGRGVRL
+229 
-238 LSAKVVDVPVSVTKE
+238 
-253 YTFDAST
+253 
-260 DAIITKLEKKAAV
+260 EKKNYIFRV
-273 PEGKYGTDNYFT
+273 EVTEGEQEEI
-285 FSGTVTRGN
+285 S
-294 SSTFSAEV
+294 
-302 GKTETGCMSFAVQG
+302 
-316 QASVTINITSTG
+316 
-328 SSNTSDFALLKSDG
+328 
-342 TKVIPD
+342 
-348 GETAGI
+348 
-354 ITVYGTDPVKEVK
+354 
-367 YSKLEAGTYQI
+367 
-378 CSPKDGKNTG
+378 
-388 RGVRILSAKVSDT
+388 
-401 TGGSRP
+401 
-407 ARADWSTVEA
+407 RADWSTVAA
-417 PTLVSAK
+417 PEIA
-424 QITDK
+424 
-429 NDIEVKGTGLVGY
+429 EVKQSGGKIDITVKAVVGN
-442 DGADTLVITM
+442 DGADKIVITLQNEENTEVGNVTSSAK
-452 KDEAGTVVKT
+452 KDKHTVSITPDKSGTYT
-462 QSVAKDG
+462 A
-469 NDFTVTFTPENSGK
+469 
-483 YVFSVVATRDGEENK
+483 SVVATREGETDKAGNNK
-498 VAENTLDV
+498 EVY
-506 DFSLVLATPVIS
+506 FSLPLATPVIS
-518 SATSKGNNSVEVIWG
+518 SATSKGNGAVEVVWS

-539 GYIVT
+539 GYAVT
-544 AATEGEQKVSVTTN
+544 ATAEGENEVSKMVT
-558 ADKTTALLTGLI
+558 ADETTALLEGLT
-570 VGKAYTISVVAVR
+570 VGKTYTINVVAVR
-583 GEDKTNPGTATVT
+583 GEDETKPGTATVT

-683 GMMVADAVGSN
+683 GMMAADAVGSN

-702 NAYQTIATKVE
+702 NAYQAIATKVE

-721 TTDSSANKISMK
+721 TTDISANKISMK

-774 ATKGPG
+774 ATNGPG

-793 PTGNLENLLT
+793 PTGNLENLLA

-838 TSLTQID
+838 NSLTQID

-862 VSNIDLKTIT
+862 VSNIDLKTIS
-872 PADDEKAEEREIE
+872 PADDEKAEEREIQ
-885 YVYPINTIESPA
+885 YVYPINTIESPV

-946 KNAFTI
+946 KNTFTI

-1000 AGTKDAPMDIY
+1000 AGTKDDPMDIY

-1029 YNLSRTVKVER
+1029 YDLSSTVKVER
-1040 GINGTADAMIYMIA
+1040 GINGTADAMIHMIA

-1099 SGNHNTLDRIKAYRN
+1099 SGNHNILDRIKAYKN

-1129 FDQWPAHNT
+1129 FNQWPAHNT

-1316 KGATNYYFD
+1316 KGVTNYYFD
-1325 GSKSVNNNG
+1325 GSKTVNNNG
-1334 KEAAA
+1334 KEATA

-1411 NNNSNDNGS
+1411 NNNNNSNDNGS
-1420 DSAGASSAPE
+1420 GSAATSSAPE

-1442 DKVTELAQNPA
+1442 DKVTEITQNPA
-1453 IATVNMNIVCT
+1453 IATVNMNMVCT

-1476 IKGANVTVAFH
+1476 IKGTNVTVAFH
-1487 SGNGV
+1487 SGNGI
-1492 AMSISGQDLKNKDL
+1492 AMSISGHDLKNKDL

-1514 TVDQTS
+1514 TVDQAS

-1534 PTRQLAIKD
+1534 PTRQLEIKD

-1563 KTANLY
+1563 KTANMY

-1576 RLEYCGSFTVT
+1576 HLEYCGSFTVT
-1587 SNGQSMFALKRGG
+1587 SNGQSMFALERGG

-1611 SESVWYAE
+1611 SESVWFAE
-1619 GDYTVKPGDT
+1619 GDYTIKPGDT

-1635 RNHMTLAELLR
+1635 RNHMTLTELLR
-1646 RNAQITNRNL
+1646 RNAQITNRNV

>member
-1 MFGSKGRKERKRLM
+1 MFGSKGRKERKRLI

-29 ISPISVQAEETAVV
+29 ISPISVQAEETATAVE

-65 SDVVVPEAEETEVLE
+65 GDIEVPEVEETEVLE
-80 TEETGETSAPAV
+80 TEEISEVAV
-92 QNADGI
+92 QAAEVTVPVVQNTSGNSDGYVLDAAELATFGADTKKDGDEETAGTDKYFTI
-98 YVFEA
+98 HYSAGTKVEA
-103 AIDAIISKLEKKAA
+103 KEKEFTDGYKSVNRINFAGAVKKTQNSISFTTTGKAKVKVYWGAADANREMAIINDS
-117 IPEGKYGTDNY
+117 
-128 FTLSGTATRG
+128 
-138 NSNTYSAEL
+138 
-147 GKTENG
+147 GKTI
-153 TLSFTVQGQASVTI
+153 AVT
-167 SITSTGSSN
+167 
-176 TSDFALL
+176 
-183 KSDGTKMIPD
+183 
-193 GETTGIITVY
+193 
-203 GTDPVKEVK
+203 EVK
-212 YSKLEAG
+212 PAKDQLCCWEVTLDDAG
-219 TYQMCSPKDG
+219 TYYLGGS
-229 NNTGRGVRL
+229 
-238 LSAKVVDVPVSVTKE
+238 
-253 YTFDAST
+253 
-260 DAIITKLEKKAAV
+260 EKKNYIFRV
-273 PEGKYGTDNYFT
+273 EVTEGEQEEI
-285 FSGTVTRGN
+285 S
-294 SSTFSAEV
+294 
-302 GKTETGCMSFAVQG
+302 
-316 QASVTINITSTG
+316 
-328 SSNTSDFALLKSDG
+328 
-342 TKVIPD
+342 
-348 GETAGI
+348 
-354 ITVYGTDPVKEVK
+354 
-367 YSKLEAGTYQI
+367 
-378 CSPKDGKNTG
+378 
-388 RGVRILSAKVSDT
+388 
-401 TGGSRP
+401 
-407 ARADWSTVEA
+407 RADWSTVDA
-417 PTLVSAK
+417 PE
-424 QITDK
+424 IT
-429 NDIEVKGTGLVGY
+429 EVKQSGEKIDITVKAVVGN
-442 DGADTLVITM
+442 DGADKIVVTLQNEENTEVGNVTSSAKKDKHTVSITPD
-452 KDEAGTVVKT
+452 KSGTYT
-462 QSVAKDG
+462 A
-469 NDFTVTFTPENSGK
+469 
-483 YVFSVVATRDGEENK
+483 SVVATREGETDKAGNNK
-498 VAENTLDV
+498 EVY
-506 DFSLVLATPVIS
+506 FSLPLATPVIS
-518 SATSKGNNSVEVIWG
+518 SATSKGNGAVEVVWS

-539 GYIVT
+539 GYAVT
-544 AATEGEQKVSVTTN
+544 ATAEGENEVSKVVT
-558 ADKTTALLTGLI
+558 ADETTALLEKLK
-570 VGKAYTISVVAVR
+570 VGKTYTISVVAVR
-583 GEDKTNPGTATVT
+583 GTENSEAGKTTVKM
-596 VTAEAQRVWS
+596 TAEAQRVWS

-683 GMMVADAVGSN
+683 GMMAADAVGSN

-702 NAYQTIATKVE
+702 NTYQAIATKVE

-747 DVAAIKNGTITMPA
+747 DVAGIKNGTITMPA
-761 GYVSETTTLETGA
+761 GYVSKTTTLETGA
-774 ATKGPG
+774 AAKGPG
-780 TYNLVGNWNKKAE
+780 TYNLVGNWNEKAE
-793 PTGNLENLLT
+793 PAGNLENPLT

-829 EVRYYDLER
+829 EIRYYDLER

-862 VSNIDLKTIT
+862 VSNIELKTIN

-946 KNAFTI
+946 KNTFTI

-1029 YNLSRTVKVER
+1029 YNLSSTVKVER

-1099 SGNHNTLDRIKAYRN
+1099 SGNHNILDRIKAYKN

-1129 FDQWPAHNT
+1129 FNQWPAHNT

-1316 KGATNYYFD
+1316 KGATNYYFN

-1334 KEAAA
+1334 KEATA

-1406 ENNNN
+1406 ENNN
-1411 NNNSNDNGS
+1411 SNDNGS
-1420 DSAGASSAPE
+1420 GSAGTSSAPE

-1442 DKVTELAQNPA
+1442 DKVTEIAQNPA
-1453 IATVNMNIVCT
+1453 IATVNMNMVCT

-1476 IKGANVTVAFH
+1476 IKGTNVTVAFH
-1487 SGNGV
+1487 SGNGI

-1534 PTRQLAIKD
+1534 PVRQLAIKD
-1543 TGSFGVN
+1543 SGSFGVN

-1569 RYNAEKG
+1569 RYNTEKG

-1587 SNGQSMFALKRGG
+1587 SNGQSMFTLKRGG
-1600 NYLVTVTERRP
+1600 NYLVTVTEHRP

-1619 GDYTVKPGDT
+1619 GDYTVKAGDT

>member
-1 MFGSKGRKERKRLM
+1 MCIARKADGGMEMLGNRQGKKRKRWL

-21 AMVLSGMG
+21 AMILSGMG
-29 ISPISVQAEETAVV
+29 TPSVVVQAEETDTVAV
-43 QVQETEPVETIV
+43 EAEAT
-55 EEQGEETVSG
+55 TVSG
-65 SDVVVPEAEETEVLE
+65 NENAETTEMQAADTQDDTQSVPEEAQIALLSEDVAVSAQDAAGDAEQYVLDAADLAQFTNGAKKDGEEQSAGTDDYFTILWSSKSKVDGSKKSFEDGTAFTQRINLGGKLDVTNNKNGVSFKTTGAAEVKVYWVEGGDDNRQMALL
-80 TEETGETSAPAV
+80 TGSGTVVAKTGETLAK
-92 QNADGI
+92 NA
-98 YVFEA
+98 A
-103 AIDAIISKLEKKAA
+103 CISVLK
-117 IPEGKYGTDNY
+117 
-128 FTLSGTATRG
+128 
-138 NSNTYSAEL
+138 
-147 GKTENG
+147 
-153 TLSFTVQGQASVTI
+153 VT
-167 SITSTGSSN
+167 
-176 TSDFALL
+176 
-183 KSDGTKMIPD
+183 
-193 GETTGIITVY
+193 
-203 GTDPVKEVK
+203 
-212 YSKLEAG
+212 EAG
-219 TYQMCSPKDG
+219 TYYLG
-229 NNTGRGVRL
+229 GLENN
-238 LSAKVVDVPVSVTKE
+238 
-253 YTFDAST
+253 
-260 DAIITKLEKKAAV
+260 
-273 PEGKYGTDNYFT
+273 NYIF
-285 FSGTVTRGN
+285 
-294 SSTFSAEV
+294 
-302 GKTETGCMSFAVQG
+302 
-316 QASVTINITSTG
+316 
-328 SSNTSDFALLKSDG
+328 
-342 TKVIPD
+342 KVIVT
-348 GETAGI
+348 E
-354 ITVYGTDPVKEVK
+354 
-367 YSKLEAGTYQI
+367 
-378 CSPKDGKNTG
+378 
-388 RGVRILSAKVSDT
+388 T
-401 TGGSRP
+401 TGGTEKP
-407 ARADWSTVEA
+407 ARADWSTVEN
-417 PTLVSAK
+417 PEIISAVQNAGK
-424 QITDK
+424 VDVT
-429 NDIEVKGTGLVGY
+429 VKTNIGY
-442 DGADTLVITM
+442 DGADKIEVAMSDAEGSVIGTA
-452 KDEAGTVVKT
+452 KSSKEGNEAVVSFTPAASGTYT
-462 QSVAKDG
+462 
-469 NDFTVTFTPENSGK
+469 FTVK
-483 YVFSVVATRDGEENK
+483 AIRDGEEDKAGNSMN
-498 VAENTLDV
+498 A
-506 DFSLVLATPVIS
+506 DFVLPLTAPKIS
-518 SATSKGNNSVEVIWG
+518 SATNVGKGAVALEWSE
-533 AVKEAT
+533 VKEAEKYVVT
-539 GYIVT
+539 VEGTDNKTESTTT
-544 AATEGEQKVSVTTN
+544 AATISG
-558 ADKTTALLTGLI
+558 LT
-570 VGKAYTISVVAVR
+570 VGNMYTISVVAVR
-583 GEDKTNPGTATVT
+583 GEDVSGKGTTEVT
-596 VTAEAQRVWS
+596 VVDEAQRVWRV
-606 KSTYGSSTDS
+606 STYGSSTDS

-683 GMMVADAVGSN
+683 GMMAADAVGSN

-702 NAYQTIATKVE
+702 NAYQAIATKVE

-721 TTDSSANKISMK
+721 TTDISANKISMK

-774 ATKGPG
+774 AAKGPG

-793 PTGNLENLLT
+793 PTGNLENPLT

-838 TSLTQID
+838 NSLTQID

-872 PADDEKAEEREIE
+872 PADDEKAEEREIQ
-885 YVYPINTIESPA
+885 YVYPINTIESPV

-946 KNAFTI
+946 KNTFTI

-1029 YNLSRTVKVER
+1029 YNLSSTVKVER

-1054 DPEAGSRPVFDF
+1054 DPEAGSRPVLDFD
-1066 GGKCAGMILAGDY
+1066 GKCAGMILAGDY

-1099 SGNHNTLDRIKAYRN
+1099 SGNHNILDRIKAYKN

-1129 FDQWPAHNT
+1129 FNQWPAHNT

-1293 SYKVSNKV
+1293 SCKVSNKV

-1316 KGATNYYFD
+1316 KGVTNYYFD
-1325 GSKSVNNNG
+1325 GSKTVNNNG
-1334 KEAAA
+1334 KEATA

-1411 NNNSNDNGS
+1411 NNNNSNDNGS
-1420 DSAGASSAPE
+1420 GSAATSSAPE

-1442 DKVTELAQNPA
+1442 DKVTEITQNPA
-1453 IATVNMNIVCT
+1453 IATVNMNMVCT

-1476 IKGANVTVAFH
+1476 IKGTNVTVAFH
-1487 SGNGV
+1487 SGNGI
-1492 AMSISGQDLKNKDL
+1492 AMSISGHDLKNKDL

-1514 TVDQTS
+1514 TVDQAS
-1520 NNIPANVVAAKTSA
+1520 NNIPANVVTAKTSA

-1563 KTANLY
+1563 KTANMY

-1576 RLEYCGSFTVT
+1576 HLEYCGSFTVT

-1611 SESVWYAE
+1611 SESVWFAE
-1619 GDYTVKPGDT
+1619 GDYTIKPGDA

-1646 RNAQITNRNL
+1646 RNAQITNRNV

>member
-1 MFGSKGRKERKRLM
+1 MEMLGNRQGKKRKRWL

-21 AMVLSGMG
+21 AMILSGMG
-29 ISPISVQAEETAVV
+29 TPSVVVQAEESDTVAV
-43 QVQETEPVETIV
+43 EAEAT
-55 EEQGEETVSG
+55 TVSG
-65 SDVVVPEAEETEVLE
+65 NENAETTEMQAADTQDDTQSVPEEAQIALLSEDVAVSAQDAAGDAEQYVLDAADLAQFTNGAKKDGEEQSAGTDDYFTILWSSKSKVDGSKKSFEDGTAFTQRINLGGKLDVTNNKNGVSFKTTGAAEVKVYWVEGGDDNRQMALLTGSGTVVAK
-80 TEETGETSAPAV
+80 TEETLAK
-92 QNADGI
+92 NA
-98 YVFEA
+98 A
-103 AIDAIISKLEKKAA
+103 CISVLK
-117 IPEGKYGTDNY
+117 
-128 FTLSGTATRG
+128 
-138 NSNTYSAEL
+138 
-147 GKTENG
+147 
-153 TLSFTVQGQASVTI
+153 VT
-167 SITSTGSSN
+167 
-176 TSDFALL
+176 
-183 KSDGTKMIPD
+183 
-193 GETTGIITVY
+193 
-203 GTDPVKEVK
+203 
-212 YSKLEAG
+212 EAG
-219 TYQMCSPKDG
+219 TYYLG
-229 NNTGRGVRL
+229 GLENN
-238 LSAKVVDVPVSVTKE
+238 
-253 YTFDAST
+253 
-260 DAIITKLEKKAAV
+260 
-273 PEGKYGTDNYFT
+273 NYIF
-285 FSGTVTRGN
+285 
-294 SSTFSAEV
+294 
-302 GKTETGCMSFAVQG
+302 
-316 QASVTINITSTG
+316 
-328 SSNTSDFALLKSDG
+328 
-342 TKVIPD
+342 KVIVT
-348 GETAGI
+348 E
-354 ITVYGTDPVKEVK
+354 
-367 YSKLEAGTYQI
+367 
-378 CSPKDGKNTG
+378 
-388 RGVRILSAKVSDT
+388 T
-401 TGGSRP
+401 TGGTEKP
-407 ARADWSTVEA
+407 ARADWSTVEN
-417 PTLVSAK
+417 PEIISAVQNAGK
-424 QITDK
+424 VDVT
-429 NDIEVKGTGLVGY
+429 VKTNIGY
-442 DGADTLVITM
+442 DGADKIEVAMSDAEGSVI
-452 KDEAGTVVKT
+452 GTAKSSKEGNKAVVSFT
-462 QSVAKDG
+462 PAASG
-469 NDFTVTFTPENSGK
+469 TYTFTVK
-483 YVFSVVATRDGEENK
+483 AIRDGEEDKAGNSMN
-498 VAENTLDV
+498 A
-506 DFSLVLATPVIS
+506 DFVLPLTAPKIS
-518 SATSKGNNSVEVIWG
+518 SATNVGKGAVALEWSE
-533 AVKEAT
+533 VKEAEKYVVT
-539 GYIVT
+539 VEGTDNKTESTTT
-544 AATEGEQKVSVTTN
+544 AATISG
-558 ADKTTALLTGLI
+558 LT
-570 VGKAYTISVVAVR
+570 VGNMYTISVVAVR
-583 GEDKTNPGTATVT
+583 GEDVSGKGTTEVT
-596 VTAEAQRVWS
+596 VVDEAQRVWRV
-606 KSTYGSSTDS
+606 STYGSSTDS

-683 GMMVADAVGSN
+683 GMMAADAVGSN

-702 NAYQTIATKVE
+702 NAYQAIATKVE

-793 PTGNLENLLT
+793 PTGNMENPLT

-862 VSNIDLKTIT
+862 VSNIDLKTIS

-946 KNAFTI
+946 KNTFTI

-1011 TAVKIAAPG
+1011 TAVKIATPG

-1029 YNLSRTVKVER
+1029 YNLSSTVKVER

-1099 SGNHNTLDRIKAYRN
+1099 SGNHNILDQIKAYKN

-1129 FDQWPAHNT
+1129 FNQWPAHNT

-1235 AHVLKNSVAFAN
+1235 AHVLKTSVAFAN

-1283 NTAFAADGIL
+1283 NTAFVADGIL

-1316 KGATNYYFD
+1316 KGVTNYYFD
-1325 GSKSVNNNG
+1325 GSKTVNNNG
-1334 KEAAA
+1334 KEATA

-1392 TVTPDEPKQDDSKP
+1392 AVIPDEPKQDDSKP

-1420 DSAGASSAPE
+1420 GGAAISSAPE

-1442 DKVTELAQNPA
+1442 DKVTEITQNPA
-1453 IATVNMNIVCT
+1453 IATVNMNMVCT

-1476 IKGANVTVAFH
+1476 IKGTNVTVAFH

-1563 KTANLY
+1563 KTANMY

-1600 NYLVTVTERRP
+1600 NYLVTVTEHRP
-1611 SESVWYAE
+1611 SESVWFAE
-1619 GDYTVKPGDT
+1619 GDYTIKPGDT

-1646 RNAQITNRNL
+1646 RNAQITNRNV

>member
-1 MFGSKGRKERKRLM
+1 MEMLGNRQGKKRKRWL

-21 AMVLSGMG
+21 AMILSGMG
-29 ISPISVQAEETAVV
+29 TPPVVVQAEETDTVAV
-43 QVQETEPVETIV
+43 EAEAT
-55 EEQGEETVSG
+55 TVSG
-65 SDVVVPEAEETEVLE
+65 NENAETTEMQAADTQDDTQSVPEEAQIALLSEDVAVSAQDAAGDAEQYVLDAADLAQFTNGAKKDGEEQSAGTDDYFTILWSSKSKVDGSKKSFEDGTAFTQRINLGGKLDVTNNKNGVSFKTTGAAEVKVYWVEGGDDNRQMALLTGSGTVVAK
-80 TEETGETSAPAV
+80 TEETLAK
-92 QNADGI
+92 NAACI
-98 YVFEA
+98 SVLKVT
-103 AIDAIISKLEKKAA
+103 DAGTYYLGGLENN
-117 IPEGKYGTDNY
+117 NY
-128 FTLSGTATRG
+128 IF
-138 NSNTYSAEL
+138 
-147 GKTENG
+147 K
-153 TLSFTVQGQASVTI
+153 VIVT
-167 SITSTGSSN
+167 
-176 TSDFALL
+176 
-183 KSDGTKMIPD
+183 
-193 GETTGIITVY
+193 ETTG
-203 GTDPVKEVK
+203 GT
-212 YSKLEAG
+212 
-219 TYQMCSPKDG
+219 
-229 NNTGRGVRL
+229 
-238 LSAKVVDVPVSVTKE
+238 
-253 YTFDAST
+253 
-260 DAIITKLEKKAAV
+260 EK
-273 PEGKYGTDNYFT
+273 
-285 FSGTVTRGN
+285 
-294 SSTFSAEV
+294 
-302 GKTETGCMSFAVQG
+302 
-316 QASVTINITSTG
+316 
-328 SSNTSDFALLKSDG
+328 
-342 TKVIPD
+342 
-348 GETAGI
+348 
-354 ITVYGTDPVKEVK
+354 
-367 YSKLEAGTYQI
+367 
-378 CSPKDGKNTG
+378 
-388 RGVRILSAKVSDT
+388 
-401 TGGSRP
+401 P
-407 ARADWSTVEA
+407 ARADWSTVEN
-417 PTLVSAK
+417 PEIISAVQNTGK
-424 QITDK
+424 VDVT
-429 NDIEVKGTGLVGY
+429 VKTNIGY
-442 DGADTLVITM
+442 DGADKIEVAMSDAEGSVI
-452 KDEAGTVVKT
+452 GTAKSSKEGNKAVVSFT
-462 QSVAKDG
+462 PAASG
-469 NDFTVTFTPENSGK
+469 TYTFTVK
-483 YVFSVVATRDGEENK
+483 AIRDGEEDKAGNSMN
-498 VAENTLDV
+498 A
-506 DFSLVLATPVIS
+506 DFVLPLTAPKIS
-518 SATSKGNNSVEVIWG
+518 SATNVGKGAVALEWSE
-533 AVKEAT
+533 VKEAEKYVVT
-539 GYIVT
+539 VEGTDNKTESTTT
-544 AATEGEQKVSVTTN
+544 AATISG
-558 ADKTTALLTGLI
+558 LT
-570 VGKAYTISVVAVR
+570 VGNMYTISVVAVR
-583 GEDKTNPGTATVT
+583 GEDVSGKGTTEVT
-596 VTAEAQRVWS
+596 VVDEAQRVWRV
-606 KSTYGSSTDS
+606 STYGSSTDS

-683 GMMVADAVGSN
+683 GMMAADAVGSN

-702 NAYQTIATKVE
+702 NAYQAIATKVE

-721 TTDSSANKISMK
+721 TADSSANKISMK

-793 PTGNLENLLT
+793 PTGSLENPLT

-838 TSLTQID
+838 NSLTQID

-885 YVYPINTIESPA
+885 YVYPINTIESPV

-914 TLVVKDQNGKEVL
+914 TLVVKDENGKEVL

-946 KNAFTI
+946 KNTFTI

-1000 AGTKDAPMDIY
+1000 AGTKDDPMDIY

-1029 YNLSRTVKVER
+1029 YDLSSTVKVER
-1040 GINGTADAMIYMIA
+1040 GINGTADAMIHMIA

-1099 SGNHNTLDRIKAYRN
+1099 SGNHNILDRIKAYKN

-1129 FDQWPAHNT
+1129 FNQWPAHNT

-1316 KGATNYYFD
+1316 KGVTNYYFD
-1325 GSKSVNNNG
+1325 GSKTVNNNG
-1334 KEAAA
+1334 KEATA

-1411 NNNSNDNGS
+1411 NNNNSNDNGS
-1420 DSAGASSAPE
+1420 GSAATSSAPE

-1442 DKVTELAQNPA
+1442 DKVTEITQNPA
-1453 IATVNMNIVCT
+1453 IATVNMNMVCT

-1476 IKGANVTVAFH
+1476 IKGTNVTVAFH
-1487 SGNGV
+1487 SGNGI
-1492 AMSISGQDLKNKDL
+1492 AMSISGHDLKNKDL

-1514 TVDQTS
+1514 TVDQAS
-1520 NNIPANVVAAKTSA
+1520 NNIPANVVTAKTSA

-1563 KTANLY
+1563 KTANMY

-1611 SESVWYAE
+1611 SESVWFAE
-1619 GDYTVKPGDT
+1619 DNYIVKAGDT

-1635 RNHMTLAELLR
+1635 RNHMTLTELLR
-1646 RNAQITNRNL
+1646 RNAQITNRNV
-1656 IKVGQRLNLN
+1656 IKVGQRMNLN

>member
-1 MFGSKGRKERKRLM
+1 MFGSKGRKERKRLI

-21 AMVLSGMG
+21 TMVLSGMG
-29 ISPISVQAEETAVV
+29 ISPISVQAEETATAVE

-65 SDVVVPEAEETEVLE
+65 GDIEVPEVEETEVLE
-80 TEETGETSAPAV
+80 TEETGEASAPVV

-128 FTLSGTATRG
+128 FTLSGIATRG

-147 GKTENG
+147 GKAENG
-153 TLSFTVQGQASVTI
+153 TLSFTVQGTASVTI

-183 KSDGTKMIPD
+183 KSDGTKVIPD

-229 NNTGRGVRL
+229 N
-238 LSAKVVDVPVSVTKE
+238 
-253 YTFDAST
+253 
-260 DAIITKLEKKAAV
+260 
-273 PEGKYGTDNYFT
+273 
-285 FSGTVTRGN
+285 
-294 SSTFSAEV
+294 
-302 GKTETGCMSFAVQG
+302 
-316 QASVTINITSTG
+316 
-328 SSNTSDFALLKSDG
+328 
-342 TKVIPD
+342 
-348 GETAGI
+348 
-354 ITVYGTDPVKEVK
+354 
-367 YSKLEAGTYQI
+367 
-378 CSPKDGKNTG
+378 NTG

-429 NDIEVKGTGLVGY
+429 NDIEVKVTGLVGY

-469 NDFTVTFTPENSGK
+469 KDFTVTFTPENSGK

-498 VAENTLDV
+498 AAENTLDV
-506 DFSLVLATPVIS
+506 DFALVLATPVIS

-544 AATEGEQKVSVTTN
+544 AATEGEKEVSVTAK
-558 ADKTTALLTGLI
+558 ADETTALLTGLI
-570 VGKAYTISVVAVR
+570 VGKTYTISVVAVR
-583 GEDKTNPGTATVT
+583 GENKTNPGTATVT

-646 DGLTFYYTAIDP
+646 DGLTFYYTTIDP

-683 GMMVADAVGSN
+683 GMMAADAVGSN

-702 NAYQTIATKVE
+702 NTYQAIATKVE

-793 PTGNLENLLT
+793 PIGNLENPLT

-946 KNAFTI
+946 KNTLTI

-1020 QKILIKEGT
+1020 QKILIKGGT
-1029 YNLSRTVKVER
+1029 YNLSGTVKVER

-1086 VTRSADAQKGIQV
+1086 VTGSADAQKGIQV
-1099 SGNHNTLDRIKAYRN
+1099 SGNHNILDRIKAYKN

-1129 FDQWPAHNT
+1129 FNQWPAHNT

-1334 KEAAA
+1334 KEATA

-1354 GITRNADGTI
+1354 GITRNADGTV

-1383 MSGRTSGDI
+1383 MSGRISGDI
-1392 TVTPDEPKQDDSKP
+1392 TVIPDEPKQDDSKP

-1411 NNNSNDNGS
+1411 NSNDNGS
-1420 DSAGASSAPE
+1420 DSAGTSSTPE

-1442 DKVTELAQNPA
+1442 DKVTEIAQNPA
-1453 IATVNMNIVCT
+1453 IATVNMNMVCT

-1476 IKGANVTVAFH
+1476 IKGTNVTVAFH

-1520 NNIPANVVAAKTSA
+1520 NNIPASVVAAKTSA

-1563 KTANLY
+1563 KTANMY

-1587 SNGQSMFALKRGG
+1587 SNGQSMFTLKRGG
-1600 NYLVTVTERRP
+1600 NYLVTVTEHRP
-1611 SESVWYAE
+1611 SESVWFAE
-1619 GDYTVKPGDT
+1619 GDYTIKPGDT

-1646 RNAQITNRNL
+1646 RNAQITNRNV

>member
-1 MFGSKGRKERKRLM
+1 MFGGKGRKKRKRWM

-29 ISPISVQAEETAVV
+29 TSPISVQAEETAVE
-43 QVQETEPVETIV
+43 QVQETEPMEAVLA
-55 EEQGEETVSG
+55 EQGEVTVSG
-65 SDVVVPEAEETEVLE
+65 GDVVVLEKVEKEAVKTSEEGEAAALTAEAEV
-80 TEETGETSAPAV
+80 PAV
-92 QNADGI
+92 QNTSGNSDGYVLDAAELATFGADTKKDGAEETAGTDKYFTI
-98 YVFEA
+98 HYSAGTKVEA
-103 AIDAIISKLEKKAA
+103 KEKEFTDGYKSVNRINFAGAVKKTQNSISFTTTGKAKVKVYWGAADANREMAIINDS
-117 IPEGKYGTDNY
+117 
-128 FTLSGTATRG
+128 
-138 NSNTYSAEL
+138 
-147 GKTENG
+147 GKTI
-153 TLSFTVQGQASVTI
+153 AVT
-167 SITSTGSSN
+167 
-176 TSDFALL
+176 
-183 KSDGTKMIPD
+183 
-193 GETTGIITVY
+193 
-203 GTDPVKEVK
+203 EVK
-212 YSKLEAG
+212 PAKDQLCCWEVTLEDAG
-219 TYQMCSPKDG
+219 TYYLGGS
-229 NNTGRGVRL
+229 
-238 LSAKVVDVPVSVTKE
+238 
-253 YTFDAST
+253 
-260 DAIITKLEKKAAV
+260 EKKNYIFRV
-273 PEGKYGTDNYFT
+273 EVTEGEQEEI
-285 FSGTVTRGN
+285 S
-294 SSTFSAEV
+294 
-302 GKTETGCMSFAVQG
+302 
-316 QASVTINITSTG
+316 
-328 SSNTSDFALLKSDG
+328 
-342 TKVIPD
+342 
-348 GETAGI
+348 
-354 ITVYGTDPVKEVK
+354 
-367 YSKLEAGTYQI
+367 
-378 CSPKDGKNTG
+378 
-388 RGVRILSAKVSDT
+388 
-401 TGGSRP
+401 
-407 ARADWSTVEA
+407 RADWSTVAA
-417 PTLVSAK
+417 PEIA
-424 QITDK
+424 
-429 NDIEVKGTGLVGY
+429 EVKQSGGKIDITVKAVVGN
-442 DGADTLVITM
+442 DGADKIVITLQNEENTEVGNVTSSAK
-452 KDEAGTVVKT
+452 KDKHTVSITPDKSGTYT
-462 QSVAKDG
+462 A
-469 NDFTVTFTPENSGK
+469 
-483 YVFSVVATRDGEENK
+483 SVVATREGETDKAGNNK
-498 VAENTLDV
+498 EVY
-506 DFSLVLATPVIS
+506 FSLPLATPVIS
-518 SATSKGNNSVEVIWG
+518 SATSKGNGAVEVVWS

-539 GYIVT
+539 GYAVT
-544 AATEGEQKVSVTTN
+544 ATAEGENEVSKAVT
-558 ADKTTALLTGLI
+558 ADETTALLEGLT
-570 VGKAYTISVVAVR
+570 VGKTYTISVVAVR
-583 GEDKTNPGTATVT
+583 GEEKTEPGTTTVT

-683 GMMVADAVGSN
+683 GMMAADAVGSN

-702 NAYQTIATKVE
+702 NAYQAIATKVE

-721 TTDSSANKISMK
+721 TTDISANKISMK

-747 DVAAIKNGTITMPA
+747 DVAAIKNGTIKMPA

-793 PTGNLENLLT
+793 PTGNLENPLT

-838 TSLTQID
+838 NSLTQID

-914 TLVVKDQNGKEVL
+914 TLVVRDENGKEVL

-932 ALTKETVALKLNSG
+932 ALTKETVALKLNNG

-1029 YNLSRTVKVER
+1029 YNLSSTVKVER

-1099 SGNHNTLDRIKAYRN
+1099 SGNHNILDQIKAYKN

-1129 FDQWPAHNT
+1129 FNQWPAHNT

-1316 KGATNYYFD
+1316 KGVTNYYFD
-1325 GSKSVNNNG
+1325 GSKTVNNNG

-1411 NNNSNDNGS
+1411 NNNNNSNDNGS
-1420 DSAGASSAPE
+1420 DSAAISSAPE

-1442 DKVTELAQNPA
+1442 DKVTEITQNPA
-1453 IATVNMNIVCT
+1453 IATVNMNMVCT

-1476 IKGANVTVAFH
+1476 IKGTNVTVAFH
-1487 SGNGV
+1487 SGNGI

-1514 TVDQTS
+1514 TVDQAS

-1550 VNIHVNVGKENAG
+1550 VNIHVNVGKKNAG
-1563 KTANLY
+1563 KTANMY

-1611 SESVWYAE
+1611 SESVWFAE
-1619 GDYTVKPGDT
+1619 GDYTIKPGDT

-1646 RNAQITNRNL
+1646 RNSQITNRNV

>member
-1 MFGSKGRKERKRLM
+1 MLGNRQGKKRKRWL

-21 AMVLSGMG
+21 AMILSGMG
-29 ISPISVQAEETAVV
+29 TPSVVVQAEETDAVA
-43 QVQETEPVETIV
+43 VEAEAT
-55 EEQGEETVSG
+55 TVSG
-65 SDVVVPEAEETEVLE
+65 NENAETTEMQAADTQDDTQSVPEEAQIALLSEDVAVSAQDAAGDAEQYVLDAADLAQFTNGAKKDGEEQSAGTDDYFTILWSSKSKVDGSKKSFEDGTAFTQRINLGGKLDVTNNKNGVSFKTTGAAEVKVYWVEGGDDNRQMALLTGSGTVVAK
-80 TEETGETSAPAV
+80 TEETLAK
-92 QNADGI
+92 NAACI
-98 YVFEA
+98 SVLKVT
-103 AIDAIISKLEKKAA
+103 DAGTYYLGGLENN
-117 IPEGKYGTDNY
+117 NY
-128 FTLSGTATRG
+128 IF
-138 NSNTYSAEL
+138 
-147 GKTENG
+147 K
-153 TLSFTVQGQASVTI
+153 VIVT
-167 SITSTGSSN
+167 
-176 TSDFALL
+176 
-183 KSDGTKMIPD
+183 
-193 GETTGIITVY
+193 ETTG
-203 GTDPVKEVK
+203 GT
-212 YSKLEAG
+212 
-219 TYQMCSPKDG
+219 
-229 NNTGRGVRL
+229 
-238 LSAKVVDVPVSVTKE
+238 
-253 YTFDAST
+253 
-260 DAIITKLEKKAAV
+260 EK
-273 PEGKYGTDNYFT
+273 
-285 FSGTVTRGN
+285 
-294 SSTFSAEV
+294 
-302 GKTETGCMSFAVQG
+302 
-316 QASVTINITSTG
+316 
-328 SSNTSDFALLKSDG
+328 
-342 TKVIPD
+342 
-348 GETAGI
+348 
-354 ITVYGTDPVKEVK
+354 
-367 YSKLEAGTYQI
+367 
-378 CSPKDGKNTG
+378 
-388 RGVRILSAKVSDT
+388 
-401 TGGSRP
+401 P
-407 ARADWSTVEA
+407 ARADWSTVEN
-417 PTLVSAK
+417 PEIISAVQNAGK
-424 QITDK
+424 VDVT
-429 NDIEVKGTGLVGY
+429 VKTNIGY
-442 DGADTLVITM
+442 DGADKIEVAMSDAEGSVI
-452 KDEAGTVVKT
+452 GTAKSSKEGNKAVVSFT
-462 QSVAKDG
+462 PAASG
-469 NDFTVTFTPENSGK
+469 TYTFTVK
-483 YVFSVVATRDGEENK
+483 AIRDGEEDKAGNSMN
-498 VAENTLDV
+498 A
-506 DFSLVLATPVIS
+506 DFVLPLTAPKIS
-518 SATSKGNNSVEVIWG
+518 SATNVGKGAVALEWSE
-533 AVKEAT
+533 VKEAEKYVVT
-539 GYIVT
+539 VEGTDNKTESTTT
-544 AATEGEQKVSVTTN
+544 AATISG
-558 ADKTTALLTGLI
+558 LT
-570 VGKAYTISVVAVR
+570 VGNMYTISVVAVR
-583 GEDKTNPGTATVT
+583 GEDVSGKGTTEVT
-596 VTAEAQRVWS
+596 VVDEAQRVWRV
-606 KSTYGSSTDS
+606 STYGSSTDS

-683 GMMVADAVGSN
+683 GMMAADAVGSN

-702 NAYQTIATKVE
+702 NAYQAIATKVE

-721 TTDSSANKISMK
+721 TADISANKISMK

-793 PTGNLENLLT
+793 PTGNLENPLT

-838 TSLTQID
+838 NSLTQID

-885 YVYPINTIESPA
+885 YVYPINTIESPV

-946 KNAFTI
+946 KNTFTI

-1000 AGTKDAPMDIY
+1000 AGTKDDPMDIY

-1029 YNLSRTVKVER
+1029 YDLSSTVKVER

-1099 SGNHNTLDRIKAYRN
+1099 SGNHNILDRIKAYKN

-1129 FDQWPAHNT
+1129 FNQWPAHNT

-1316 KGATNYYFD
+1316 KSVTNYYFD
-1325 GSKSVNNNG
+1325 GSKTVNNNG

-1411 NNNSNDNGS
+1411 NNNNNSNDNGS
-1420 DSAGASSAPE
+1420 GSAATSSAPE

-1442 DKVTELAQNPA
+1442 DKVTEITQNPA
-1453 IATVNMNIVCT
+1453 IATVNMNMVCT

-1476 IKGANVTVAFH
+1476 IKGTNVTVAFH
-1487 SGNGV
+1487 SGNGI

-1514 TVDQTS
+1514 TVDQAS

-1563 KTANLY
+1563 KTANMY

-1611 SESVWYAE
+1611 SESVWFAE
-1619 GDYTVKPGDT
+1619 DNYIVKAGDT

-1635 RNHMTLAELLR
+1635 RNHMTLTELLR
-1646 RNAQITNRNL
+1646 RNAQITNRNA